1 MIDRKKFDK
10 LVKEYQNYFTNHK
23 GENGE
28 SYWEEEEFKWRGI
41 KTFQDN
47 WDLDAQDLSDMI
59 KRSLNGVSHMMV
71 SQARFPEGMIEGF
84 AEREPETVRAM
95 FKDLFDESK
104 DIVERFHSFKQKSAE
119 LLERVGNGAKNH
131 FQDERTIALYLWLR
145 YPDKYYVYQYTQAR
159 NLSVALGSDHSIV
172 KGRLD
177 SNIREW
183 LTLYNEVTELM
194 KQKPEVRSWETQ
206 DMTAEHYPDPE
217 YRMLTTDFAYCYT
230 ERILKEQKAEQEWEP
245 KDYDPG
251 ITVAN
256 WVSLLA
262 DKEVYH
268 ESAKTVIERLL
279 DYGGQATCTQLA
291 QKYGDNANTYNV
303 NSIAFAKKVY
313 EKTHCKLAEREDE
326 SIRWWS
332 ILYMGKKADKGDDGV
347 YTWKLRPELT
357 EALKIVNGEEVPD
370 EDTDTTE
377 YTKKDFLE
385 EVFISKAKYDTIC
398 AILSRKKN
406 IILQGAP
413 GVGKT
418 FTAKRLA
425 YSIMG
430 EKDDKR
436 IQFVQF
442 HQNYSYE
449 DFVEGYKP
457 KEDEDGF
464 RLQPGLFKAFC
475 ETAEYE
481 PDKPYFLII
490 DEINRGNLSKIFGEL
505 LMLIEAGYR
514 GQKVKLAYSK
524 QEFSVPE
531 NLYIIGMMNTADRSL
546 AMIDYALRR
555 RFSFIDMEPGFDTDG
570 FKARAKTYNNPAFD
584 ELIEVISGTDGLNAA
599 IAGDP
604 TLGNGFCIGHSYFVL
619 GDGETCSDELL
630 RDIVNYDILP
640 MLQEYW
646 FDDAKKYQEW
656 ADKLHKAVNDGIE

>member
-23 GENGE
+23 GEDGE
-28 SYWEEEEFKWRGI
+28 SYWDEEEFKWRGI

-47 WDLDAQDLSDMI
+47 WDLEAPDLADMI

-84 AEREPETVRAM
+84 AEREPDTVRAM

-104 DIVERFHSFKQKSAE
+104 DIVERFHSFKQKSAD

-159 NLSVALGSDHSIV
+159 NFSIALGSDHRII

-183 LTLYNEVTELM
+183 LALYNEVTELM
-194 KQKPEVRSWETQ
+194 KQKPEVRNWETQ
-206 DMTAEHYPDPE
+206 GMTAEHYPDPE
-217 YRMLTTDFAYCYT
+217 YRMLATDLAYCYT
-230 ERILKEQKAEQEWEP
+230 ERILKGQKAEQEWEP
-245 KDYDPG
+245 KDYNPG

-256 WVSLLA
+256 WISLLA
-262 DKEVYH
+262 NKEVYH
-268 ESAKTVIERLL
+268 ESAKTVIERLV

-332 ILYMGKKADKGDDGV
+332 ILYMGKKADKEDDGV
-347 YTWKLRPELT
+347 YIWKLRPELA

-385 EVFISKAKYDTIC
+385 EVFISEAKYDEMY
-398 AILSRKKN
+398 AVLMRKQN

-418 FTAKRLA
+418 FVAKRLA

-430 EKDDKR
+430 AKNDDH

-449 DFVEGYKP
+449 DFVEGYRPAASGFIRTDGIFKRFCIDAVDAP
-457 KEDEDGF
+457 DEKF
-464 RLQPGLFKAFC
+464 FF
-475 ETAEYE
+475 
-481 PDKPYFLII
+481 II

-505 LMLIEAGYR
+505 LMLIEKDYR
-514 GQKVKLAYSK
+514 GQAATLPYSGRS
-524 QEFSVPE
+524 FTVPK

-555 RFSFIDMEPGFDTDG
+555 RFSFVDMAPGFDTDG
-570 FKARAKTYNNPAFD
+570 FKEYMNSKGSSTMKALV
-584 ELIEVISGTDGLNAA
+584 EEVKQLNVD
-599 IAGDP
+599 IKEK
-604 TLGNGFCIGHSYFVL
+604 LGKGFCIGHSYFVF
-619 GDGETCSDELL
+619 DEPCSDALL
-630 RDIVNYDILP
+630 KNIVNYDILP
-640 MLQEYW
+640 MLAEYW
-646 FDDAKKYQEW
+646 FDDEEQYEMW
-656 ADKLHKAVNDGIE
+656 ASRLNGVFENGSK

>member
-1 MIDRKKFDK
+1 MIDRKKFDN

-47 WDLDAQDLSDMI
+47 WDLDAQNLSDMI
-59 KRSLNGVSHMMV
+59 KHSLYGVSHMMV
-71 SQARFPEGMIEGF
+71 SQARFPEGMIEDF

-95 FKDLFDESK
+95 FKNLFDENK
-104 DIVERFHSFKQKSAE
+104 DIVERFHSFKQKSAD

-159 NLSVALGSDHSIV
+159 NLSIALGSDHRIIE
-172 KGRLD
+172 GRLD

-183 LTLYNEVTELM
+183 LALYNEVTELM

-206 DMTAEHYPDPE
+206 GMTAEHYPDPE
-217 YRMLTTDFAYCYT
+217 YRMLATDLAYCYT

-245 KDYDPG
+245 KDYNPG
-251 ITVAN
+251 ITVEN

-262 DKEVYH
+262 NNEVYH

-313 EKTHCKLAEREDE
+313 EKTRCKLAEREDE

-332 ILYMGKKADKGDDGV
+332 ILYMGKKANKEDDGV
-347 YTWKLRPELT
+347 YIWKLRPELA

-377 YTKKDFLE
+377 YTKKDFLD
-385 EVFISKAKYDTIC
+385 EVFISESKYDEMY
-398 AILSRKKN
+398 AVLMRKQN

-418 FTAKRLA
+418 FAAKRLA

-430 EKDDKR
+430 AKNDDH

-449 DFVEGYKP
+449 DFVEGYRPAASGFVRTDGIFKRFCIDAADAP
-457 KEDEDGF
+457 DEKF
-464 RLQPGLFKAFC
+464 FF
-475 ETAEYE
+475 
-481 PDKPYFLII
+481 II

-505 LMLIEAGYR
+505 LMLIEKDYR
-514 GQKVKLAYSK
+514 GQPVTLPYSGRS
-524 QEFSVPE
+524 FTVPK
-531 NLYIIGMMNTADRSL
+531 NLFIIGMMNTADRSL

-555 RFSFIDMEPGFDTDG
+555 RFSFIDMEPGFDTKG
-570 FKARAKTYNNPAFD
+570 FKEYLSSKGNTTMGALVEKVE
-584 ELIEVISGTDGLNAA
+584 ELNEDIKQ
-599 IAGDP
+599 
-604 TLGNGFCIGHSYFVL
+604 TLGKGFCIGHSYFVF
-619 GDGETCSDELL
+619 DEPCSDTLL
-630 RDIVNYDILP
+630 RSIVKYDILP
-640 MLQEYW
+640 MLAEYW
-646 FDDAKKYQEW
+646 FDDEEQYETW
-656 ADKLHKAVNDGIE
+656 ASRLNGVFNNGSK

>member
-47 WDLDAQDLSDMI
+47 WDLDTQNLSDMI
-59 KRSLNGVSHMMV
+59 KRSLYGVSHMMV
-71 SQARFPEGMIEGF
+71 SQARFPEGMIEDF
-84 AEREPETVRAM
+84 AEREPDTVRAM

-104 DIVERFHSFKQKSAE
+104 DIVERFHSFKQKSAD

-159 NLSVALGSDHSIV
+159 NLSIALGSDHRII

-183 LTLYNEVTELM
+183 LALYNEVTELM
-194 KQKPEVRSWETQ
+194 KQKPEVRNWETQ
-206 DMTAEHYPDPE
+206 GMTAVHYPDPE
-217 YRMLTTDFAYCYT
+217 YRMLATDLAYCYT

-245 KDYDPG
+245 KDYNPG
-251 ITVAN
+251 ITVEN

-262 DKEVYH
+262 NNEVYH

-332 ILYMGKKADKGDDGV
+332 ILYMGKKANKEDDGV
-347 YTWKLRPELT
+347 YIWKLRPELA

-385 EVFISKAKYDTIC
+385 EVFISEAKYDEMY
-398 AILSRKKN
+398 AVLMRKQN

-418 FTAKRLA
+418 FAAKRLA

-430 EKDDKR
+430 AKNDDH

-449 DFVEGYKP
+449 DFVEGYRPAASGFVRTDGIFKRFCIDAADAP
-457 KEDEDGF
+457 DEKF
-464 RLQPGLFKAFC
+464 FF
-475 ETAEYE
+475 
-481 PDKPYFLII
+481 II

-505 LMLIEAGYR
+505 LMLIEKDYR
-514 GQKVKLAYSK
+514 GQAATLPYSGRS
-524 QEFSVPE
+524 FTVPK

-555 RFSFIDMEPGFDTDG
+555 RFSFVDMDPGFDTDG
-570 FKARAKTYNNPAFD
+570 FKEYMNSKGSSTMKALV
-584 ELIEVISGTDGLNAA
+584 EEVKQLNVD
-599 IAGDP
+599 IKEK
-604 TLGNGFCIGHSYFVL
+604 LGKGFCIGHSYFVF
-619 GDGETCSDELL
+619 DEPCSDALL
-630 RDIVNYDILP
+630 RNIVNFDILP
-640 MLQEYW
+640 MLAEYW
-646 FDDAKKYQEW
+646 FDDEEQYEMW
-656 ADKLHKAVNDGIE
+656 ASRLNGVFENGSK

>member
-47 WDLDAQDLSDMI
+47 WDLDTQNLSDMI
-59 KRSLNGVSHMMV
+59 KRSLYGVSHMMV
-71 SQARFPEGMIEGF
+71 SQARFPEGMIEDF
-84 AEREPETVRAM
+84 AEREPDTVRAM

-104 DIVERFHSFKQKSAE
+104 DIVERFHSFKQKSAD

-159 NLSVALGSDHSIV
+159 NLSIALGSDHRII

-183 LTLYNEVTELM
+183 LALYNEVTELM

-206 DMTAEHYPDPE
+206 GMTAEHYPDPE
-217 YRMLTTDFAYCYT
+217 YRMLATDLAYCYT

-245 KDYDPG
+245 KDYNPG
-251 ITVAN
+251 ITVEN

-262 DKEVYH
+262 NNEVYH

-313 EKTHCKLAEREDE
+313 EKTRCKLAEREDE

-332 ILYMGKKADKGDDGV
+332 ILYMGKKANKEDDGV
-347 YTWKLRPELT
+347 YIWKLRPELA

-385 EVFISKAKYDTIC
+385 EVFISESKYDEMY
-398 AILSRKKN
+398 AVLMRKQN

-418 FTAKRLA
+418 FAAKRLA

-430 EKDDKR
+430 AKNDDH

-449 DFVEGYKP
+449 DFVEGYRPAASGFVRTDGIFKRFCIDAADAP
-457 KEDEDGF
+457 DEKF
-464 RLQPGLFKAFC
+464 FF
-475 ETAEYE
+475 
-481 PDKPYFLII
+481 II

-505 LMLIEAGYR
+505 LMLIEKDYR
-514 GQKVKLAYSK
+514 GQPVTLPYSGRS
-524 QEFSVPE
+524 FTVPK
-531 NLYIIGMMNTADRSL
+531 NLFIIGMMNTADRSL

-555 RFSFIDMEPGFDTDG
+555 RFSFIDMEPGFDTKG
-570 FKARAKTYNNPAFD
+570 FKEYLSSKGNTTMGALVEKVE
-584 ELIEVISGTDGLNAA
+584 ELNEDIKQ
-599 IAGDP
+599 
-604 TLGNGFCIGHSYFVL
+604 TLGKGFCIGHSYFVF
-619 GDGETCSDELL
+619 DEPCSDTLL
-630 RDIVNYDILP
+630 RSIVKYDILP
-640 MLQEYW
+640 MLAEYW
-646 FDDAKKYQEW
+646 FDDEEQYETW
-656 ADKLHKAVNDGIE
+656 ASRLNGVFNNGSK

>member
-1 MIDRKKFDK
+1 MIDRKKFDN

-47 WDLDAQDLSDMI
+47 WDLDAQNLSDMI
-59 KRSLNGVSHMMV
+59 KHSLYGVSHMMV
-71 SQARFPEGMIEGF
+71 SQARFPEGMIEDF

-95 FKDLFDESK
+95 FKNLFDENK
-104 DIVERFHSFKQKSAE
+104 DIVERFHSFKQKSAD

-159 NLSVALGSDHSIV
+159 NLSIALGSDHRII

-183 LTLYNEVTELM
+183 LALYNEVTELM

-206 DMTAEHYPDPE
+206 GMTAEHYPDPE
-217 YRMLTTDFAYCYT
+217 YRMLATDLAYCYT

-245 KDYDPG
+245 KDYNPG
-251 ITVAN
+251 ITVEN

-262 DKEVYH
+262 NNEVYH

-313 EKTHCKLAEREDE
+313 EKTRCKLAEREDE

-332 ILYMGKKADKGDDGV
+332 ILYMGKKANKEDDGV
-347 YTWKLRPELT
+347 YIWKLRPELA

-377 YTKKDFLE
+377 YTKKDFLD
-385 EVFISKAKYDTIC
+385 EVFISESKYDEMY
-398 AILSRKKN
+398 AVLMRKQN

-418 FTAKRLA
+418 FAAKRLA

-430 EKDDKR
+430 AKNDDH

-449 DFVEGYKP
+449 DFVEGYRPAASGFVRTDGIFKRFCIDAADAP
-457 KEDEDGF
+457 DEKF
-464 RLQPGLFKAFC
+464 FF
-475 ETAEYE
+475 
-481 PDKPYFLII
+481 II

-505 LMLIEAGYR
+505 LMLIEKDYR
-514 GQKVKLAYSK
+514 GQPVTLPYSGRS
-524 QEFSVPE
+524 FTVPK
-531 NLYIIGMMNTADRSL
+531 NLFIIGMMNTADRSL

-555 RFSFIDMEPGFDTDG
+555 RFSFIDMEPGFDTKG
-570 FKARAKTYNNPAFD
+570 FKEYLSSKGNTTMGALVEKVE
-584 ELIEVISGTDGLNAA
+584 ELNEDIKQ
-599 IAGDP
+599 
-604 TLGNGFCIGHSYFVL
+604 TLGKGFCIGHSYFVF
-619 GDGETCSDELL
+619 DEPCSDTLL
-630 RDIVNYDILP
+630 RSIVKYDILP
-640 MLQEYW
+640 MLAEYW
-646 FDDAKKYQEW
+646 FDDEEQYETW
-656 ADKLHKAVNDGIE
+656 ASRLNGVFNNGSK

>member
-59 KRSLNGVSHMMV
+59 KHSLHGVSHMMV
-71 SQARFPEGMIEGF
+71 SQARFPEGMIEDF
-84 AEREPETVRAM
+84 AEREPDTVRAM

-104 DIVERFHSFKQKSAE
+104 DIVERFHSFKQKSAD

-159 NLSVALGSDHSIV
+159 NLSIALGNDHRII

-183 LTLYNEVTELM
+183 LALYNEVTELM
-194 KQKPEVRSWETQ
+194 KQKPEVRNWETQ
-206 DMTAEHYPDPE
+206 GMTAVHYPDPE
-217 YRMLTTDFAYCYT
+217 YRMLATDLAYCYT

-245 KDYDPG
+245 KDYNPG
-251 ITVAN
+251 ITVEN

-262 DKEVYH
+262 NKEVYH

-326 SIRWWS
+326 SVRWWS
-332 ILYMGKKADKGDDGV
+332 ILYMGKKADKDDDGV
-347 YTWKLRPELT
+347 YIWKLRPELA

-385 EVFISKAKYDTIC
+385 EVFISEAKYDEMY
-398 AILSRKKN
+398 AVLMRKQN

-418 FTAKRLA
+418 FAAKRLA

-430 EKDDKR
+430 AKNDDH

-449 DFVEGYKP
+449 DFVEGYRPAASGFVRTDGIFKRFCIDAADAP
-457 KEDEDGF
+457 DEKF
-464 RLQPGLFKAFC
+464 FF
-475 ETAEYE
+475 
-481 PDKPYFLII
+481 II

-505 LMLIEAGYR
+505 LMLIEKDYR
-514 GQKVKLAYSK
+514 GQAATLPYSGRS
-524 QEFSVPE
+524 FAVPK

-555 RFSFIDMEPGFDTDG
+555 RFSFVDMEPGFDTDG
-570 FKARAKTYNNPAFD
+570 FKEYMSSKGSSTMKALV
-584 ELIEVISGTDGLNAA
+584 EEVKQLNVD
-599 IAGDP
+599 IKEK
-604 TLGNGFCIGHSYFVL
+604 LGKGFCIGHSYFVF
-619 GDGETCSDELL
+619 DEPCSDALL
-630 RDIVNYDILP
+630 KNIVNYDILP
-640 MLQEYW
+640 MLAEYW
-646 FDDAKKYQEW
+646 FDDEEQYDMW
-656 ADKLHKAVNDGIE
+656 ASRLNGVFENGSK

>member
-47 WDLDAQDLSDMI
+47 WDLDTQNLSDMI
-59 KRSLNGVSHMMV
+59 KRSLYGVSHMMV
-71 SQARFPEGMIEGF
+71 SQARFPEGMIEDF
-84 AEREPETVRAM
+84 AEREPDTVRAM

-104 DIVERFHSFKQKSAE
+104 DIVERFHSFKQKSAD

-159 NLSVALGSDHSIV
+159 NLSIALGSDHRII

-183 LTLYNEVTELM
+183 LALYNEVTELM

-206 DMTAEHYPDPE
+206 GMTAEHYPDPE
-217 YRMLTTDFAYCYT
+217 YRMLATDLAYCYT

-245 KDYDPG
+245 KDYNPG
-251 ITVAN
+251 ITVEN

-262 DKEVYH
+262 NNEVYH

-313 EKTHCKLAEREDE
+313 EKTRCKLAEREDE

-332 ILYMGKKADKGDDGV
+332 ILYMGKKANKEDDGV
-347 YTWKLRPELT
+347 YIWKLRPELA

-377 YTKKDFLE
+377 YTKKDFLD
-385 EVFISKAKYDTIC
+385 EVFISESKYDEMY
-398 AILSRKKN
+398 AVLMRKQN

-418 FTAKRLA
+418 FAAKRLA

-430 EKDDKR
+430 AKNDDH

-449 DFVEGYKP
+449 DFVEGYRPAASGFVRTDGIFKRFCIDAADAP
-457 KEDEDGF
+457 DEKF
-464 RLQPGLFKAFC
+464 FF
-475 ETAEYE
+475 
-481 PDKPYFLII
+481 II

-505 LMLIEAGYR
+505 LMLIEKDYR
-514 GQKVKLAYSK
+514 GQPVTLPYSGRS
-524 QEFSVPE
+524 FTVPK
-531 NLYIIGMMNTADRSL
+531 NLFIIGMMNTADRSL

-555 RFSFIDMEPGFDTDG
+555 RFSFIDMEPGFDTKG
-570 FKARAKTYNNPAFD
+570 FKEYLSSKGNTTMGALVEKVE
-584 ELIEVISGTDGLNAA
+584 ELNEDIKQ
-599 IAGDP
+599 
-604 TLGNGFCIGHSYFVL
+604 TLGKGFCIGHSYFVF
-619 GDGETCSDELL
+619 DEPCSDTLL
-630 RDIVNYDILP
+630 RSIVKYDILP
-640 MLQEYW
+640 MLAEYW
-646 FDDAKKYQEW
+646 FDDEEQYETW
-656 ADKLHKAVNDGIE
+656 ASRLNGVFNNGSK

>member
-59 KRSLNGVSHMMV
+59 KHSLHGVSHMMV
-71 SQARFPEGMIEGF
+71 SQARFPEGMIEDF
-84 AEREPETVRAM
+84 AEREPDTVRAM

-104 DIVERFHSFKQKSAE
+104 DIVERFHSFKQKSAD

-159 NLSVALGSDHSIV
+159 NLSIALGNDHRII

-183 LTLYNEVTELM
+183 LALYNEVTELM
-194 KQKPEVRSWETQ
+194 KQKPEVRNWETQ
-206 DMTAEHYPDPE
+206 GMTAVHYPDPE
-217 YRMLTTDFAYCYT
+217 YRMLATDLAYCYT

-245 KDYDPG
+245 KDYNPG
-251 ITVAN
+251 ITVEN

-262 DKEVYH
+262 NKEVYH

-326 SIRWWS
+326 SVRWWS
-332 ILYMGKKADKGDDGV
+332 ILYMGKKADKDDDGV
-347 YTWKLRPELT
+347 YIWKLRPELA
-357 EALKIVNGEEVPD
+357 EALKIVNGEEGPD

-385 EVFISKAKYDTIC
+385 EVFISEAKYDEMY
-398 AILSRKKN
+398 AVLMRKQN

-418 FTAKRLA
+418 FAAKRLA

-430 EKDDKR
+430 AKNDDH

-449 DFVEGYKP
+449 DFVEGYRPAASGFVRTDGIFKRFCIDAADAP
-457 KEDEDGF
+457 DEKF
-464 RLQPGLFKAFC
+464 FF
-475 ETAEYE
+475 
-481 PDKPYFLII
+481 II

-505 LMLIEAGYR
+505 LMLIEKDYR
-514 GQKVKLAYSK
+514 GQAATLPYSGRS
-524 QEFSVPE
+524 FAVPK

-555 RFSFIDMEPGFDTDG
+555 RFSFVDMEPGFDTDG
-570 FKARAKTYNNPAFD
+570 FKEYMSSKGSSTMKALV
-584 ELIEVISGTDGLNAA
+584 EEVKQLNVD
-599 IAGDP
+599 IKEK
-604 TLGNGFCIGHSYFVL
+604 LGKGFCIGHSYFVF
-619 GDGETCSDELL
+619 DEPCSDALL
-630 RDIVNYDILP
+630 KNIVNYDILP
-640 MLQEYW
+640 MLAEYW
-646 FDDAKKYQEW
+646 FDDEEQYDMW
-656 ADKLHKAVNDGIE
+656 ASRLNGVFENGSK

>member
-47 WDLDAQDLSDMI
+47 WDLDTQNLSDMI
-59 KRSLNGVSHMMV
+59 KRSLYGVSHMMV
-71 SQARFPEGMIEGF
+71 SQARFPEGMIEDF
-84 AEREPETVRAM
+84 AEREPDTVRAM

-104 DIVERFHSFKQKSAE
+104 DIVERFHSFKQKSAD

-159 NLSVALGSDHSIV
+159 NLSIALGSDHRII

-183 LTLYNEVTELM
+183 LALYNEVTELM
-194 KQKPEVRSWETQ
+194 KQKPEVRNWETQ
-206 DMTAEHYPDPE
+206 GMTAVHYPDPE
-217 YRMLTTDFAYCYT
+217 YRMLATDLAYCYT
-230 ERILKEQKAEQEWEP
+230 ERILKEQKEEQEWEP
-245 KDYDPG
+245 KDYNPG
-251 ITVAN
+251 ITVEN

-262 DKEVYH
+262 NNEVYH

-332 ILYMGKKADKGDDGV
+332 ILYMGKKANKEDDGV
-347 YTWKLRPELT
+347 YIWKLRPELA

-385 EVFISKAKYDTIC
+385 EVFISEAKYDEMY
-398 AILSRKKN
+398 AVLMRKQN

-418 FTAKRLA
+418 FAAKRLA

-430 EKDDKR
+430 AKNDDH

-449 DFVEGYKP
+449 DFVEGYRPAASGFVRTDGIFKRFCIDAADAP
-457 KEDEDGF
+457 DEKF
-464 RLQPGLFKAFC
+464 FF
-475 ETAEYE
+475 
-481 PDKPYFLII
+481 II

-505 LMLIEAGYR
+505 LMLIEKDYR
-514 GQKVKLAYSK
+514 GQAATLPYSGRS
-524 QEFSVPE
+524 FTVPK

-555 RFSFIDMEPGFDTDG
+555 RFSFVDMKPGFDTDG
-570 FKARAKTYNNPAFD
+570 FKEYMNSKGSSTMKALV
-584 ELIEVISGTDGLNAA
+584 EEVKQLNVD
-599 IAGDP
+599 IKEK
-604 TLGNGFCIGHSYFVL
+604 LGKGFCIGHSYFVF
-619 GDGETCSDELL
+619 DEPCSDALL
-630 RDIVNYDILP
+630 RNIVNFDILP
-640 MLQEYW
+640 MLAEYW
-646 FDDAKKYQEW
+646 FDDEEQYEMW
-656 ADKLHKAVNDGIE
+656 ASRLNGVFENGSK

>member
-10 LVKEYQNYFTNHK
+10 LVKKYQNYFTNHK

-47 WDLDAQDLSDMI
+47 WDLDTQNLSDMI
-59 KRSLNGVSHMMV
+59 KRSLYGVSHMMV
-71 SQARFPEGMIEGF
+71 SQARFPEGMIEDF
-84 AEREPETVRAM
+84 AEREPDTVRAM

-104 DIVERFHSFKQKSAE
+104 DIVERFHSFKQKSAD

-159 NLSVALGSDHSIV
+159 NLSIALGSDHRII

-183 LTLYNEVTELM
+183 LALYNEVTELM
-194 KQKPEVRSWETQ
+194 KQKPEVRNWETQ
-206 DMTAEHYPDPE
+206 GMTAVHYPDPE
-217 YRMLTTDFAYCYT
+217 YRMLATDLAYCYT

-245 KDYDPG
+245 KDYNPG
-251 ITVAN
+251 ITVEN

-262 DKEVYH
+262 NNEVYH

-332 ILYMGKKADKGDDGV
+332 ILYMGKKANKEDDGV
-347 YTWKLRPELT
+347 YIWKLRPELA

-385 EVFISKAKYDTIC
+385 EVFISEAKYDEMY
-398 AILSRKKN
+398 AVLMRKQN

-418 FTAKRLA
+418 FAAKRLA

-430 EKDDKR
+430 QKNEDH
-436 IQFVQF
+436 IEFLQF
-442 HQNYSYE
+442 HQNYAYE

-457 KEDEDGF
+457 AATGFILQDGIFKRFCKEAADAPDEKF
-464 RLQPGLFKAFC
+464 FF
-475 ETAEYE
+475 
-481 PDKPYFLII
+481 II

-505 LMLIEAGYR
+505 LMLIEKDYR
-514 GQKVKLAYSK
+514 GQAATLPYSGRS
-524 QEFSVPE
+524 FTVPK

-555 RFSFIDMEPGFDTDG
+555 RFSFVDMEPGFDTDG
-570 FKARAKTYNNPAFD
+570 FKEY
-584 ELIEVISGTDGLNAA
+584 LNSKSSDTMKALVEE
-599 IAGDP
+599 IKQLNDDIKEK
-604 TLGNGFCIGHSYFVL
+604 LGKGFCIGHSYFVF
-619 GDGETCSDELL
+619 DEPCSDALL
-630 RDIVNYDILP
+630 KSIVNYDILP
-640 MLQEYW
+640 MLAEYW
-646 FDDAKKYQEW
+646 FDDEEQYEMW
-656 ADKLHKAVNDGIE
+656 ASRLNGVFENGSK

>member
-47 WDLDAQDLSDMI
+47 WDLDTQNLSDMI
-59 KRSLNGVSHMMV
+59 KRSLYGVSHMMV
-71 SQARFPEGMIEGF
+71 SQARFPEGMIEDF
-84 AEREPETVRAM
+84 AEREPDTVRAM

-104 DIVERFHSFKQKSAE
+104 DIVERFHSFKQKSAD

-159 NLSVALGSDHSIV
+159 NLSIALGSDHRII

-183 LTLYNEVTELM
+183 LVLYNEVTELM
-194 KQKPEVRSWETQ
+194 KQKPEVRNWETQ
-206 DMTAEHYPDPE
+206 GMTAVHYPDPE
-217 YRMLTTDFAYCYT
+217 YRMLATDLAYCYT

-245 KDYDPG
+245 KDYNPG
-251 ITVAN
+251 ITVEN

-262 DKEVYH
+262 NNEVYH

-332 ILYMGKKADKGDDGV
+332 ILYMGKKANKEDDGV
-347 YTWKLRPELT
+347 YIWKLRPELA

-385 EVFISKAKYDTIC
+385 EVFISEAKYDEMY
-398 AILSRKKN
+398 AVLMRKQN

-418 FTAKRLA
+418 FAAKRLA

-430 EKDDKR
+430 QKNEDH
-436 IQFVQF
+436 IEFLQF
-442 HQNYSYE
+442 HQNYAYE

-457 KEDEDGF
+457 AATGFILQDGIFKRFCKEAADAPDEKF
-464 RLQPGLFKAFC
+464 FF
-475 ETAEYE
+475 
-481 PDKPYFLII
+481 II

-505 LMLIEAGYR
+505 LMLIEKDYR
-514 GQKVKLAYSK
+514 GQAATLPYSGRS
-524 QEFSVPE
+524 FTVPK

-555 RFSFIDMEPGFDTDG
+555 RFSFVDMEPGFDTKG
-570 FKARAKTYNNPAFD
+570 FKEYLSSKGNTTMGALVEKVE
-584 ELIEVISGTDGLNAA
+584 ELNEDIKQ
-599 IAGDP
+599 
-604 TLGNGFCIGHSYFVL
+604 TLGKGFCIGHSYFVF
-619 GDGETCSDELL
+619 DEPCSDTLL
-630 RDIVNYDILP
+630 RSIVKYDILP
-640 MLQEYW
+640 MLAEYW
-646 FDDAKKYQEW
+646 FDDEEQYETW
-656 ADKLHKAVNDGIE
+656 ASRLNGVFNNGSK

>member
-47 WDLDAQDLSDMI
+47 WDIEAQDLSDMI
-59 KRSLNGVSHMMV
+59 KRSLSGVSHMMV
-71 SQARFPEGMIEGF
+71 SQARFPEVMIEDF
-84 AEREPETVRAM
+84 AEREPDTVRVM

-104 DIVERFHSFKQKSAE
+104 DIIERFHSFKQKSAD

-131 FQDERTIALYLWLR
+131 FQDERTIALYLWLA
-145 YPDKYYVYQYTQAR
+145 YPEKYYVYQYTQAR
-159 NLSVALGSDHSIV
+159 NLSIALGSDHRII

-183 LTLYNEVTELM
+183 LALYNEVTELM

-206 DMTAEHYPDPE
+206 GMTAEHYSDPE
-217 YRMLTTDFAYCYT
+217 YRMLATDLAYCYT

-245 KDYDPG
+245 KDYNPG

-268 ESAKTVIERLL
+268 ESAKTVIERLV

-332 ILYMGKKADKGDDGV
+332 ILYMGKKADKEDDGV
-347 YTWKLRPELT
+347 YIWKLRPELA

-385 EVFISKAKYDTIC
+385 EVFISEAKYDELY
-398 AILSRKKN
+398 AVLMRKQN

-418 FTAKRLA
+418 FAAKRLA

-430 EKDDKR
+430 QKNEDH
-436 IQFVQF
+436 IEFLQF
-442 HQNYSYE
+442 HQNYAYE

-457 KEDEDGF
+457 AATGFILQDGIFKRFCKEAADAPDEKF
-464 RLQPGLFKAFC
+464 FF
-475 ETAEYE
+475 
-481 PDKPYFLII
+481 II

-505 LMLIEAGYR
+505 LMLIEKDYR
-514 GQKVKLAYSK
+514 GQAAMLPYSGRS
-524 QEFSVPE
+524 FTVPK

-555 RFSFIDMEPGFDTDG
+555 RFSFVDMEPGFDTKG
-570 FKARAKTYNNPAFD
+570 FKEYLSSKGNTTMGALVEKVE
-584 ELIEVISGTDGLNAA
+584 ELNEDIKQ
-599 IAGDP
+599 
-604 TLGNGFCIGHSYFVL
+604 TLGKGFCIGHSYFVF
-619 GDGETCSDELL
+619 DEPCSDTLL
-630 RDIVNYDILP
+630 RSIVKYDILP
-640 MLQEYW
+640 MLAEYW
-646 FDDAKKYQEW
+646 FDDEEQYETW
-656 ADKLHKAVNDGIE
+656 ASRLNGVFNNGSK

>member
-10 LVKEYQNYFTNHK
+10 LVKKYQNYFTNHK

-47 WDLDAQDLSDMI
+47 WDLDTQNLSDMI
-59 KRSLNGVSHMMV
+59 KRSLYGVSHMMV
-71 SQARFPEGMIEGF
+71 SQARFPEGMIEDF
-84 AEREPETVRAM
+84 AEREPDTVRAM

-104 DIVERFHSFKQKSAE
+104 DIVERFHSFKQKSAD

-159 NLSVALGSDHSIV
+159 NLSIALGSDHRII

-183 LTLYNEVTELM
+183 LALYNEVTELM
-194 KQKPEVRSWETQ
+194 KQKPVVRNWETQ
-206 DMTAEHYPDPE
+206 GMTAVYYPDPE
-217 YRMLTTDFAYCYT
+217 YRMLATDLAYCYT

-245 KDYDPG
+245 KDYNPG

-268 ESAKTVIERLL
+268 ESAKTVIERLV

-332 ILYMGKKADKGDDGV
+332 ILYMGKKADKEDDGV
-347 YTWKLRPELT
+347 YIWKLRPELT

-385 EVFISKAKYDTIC
+385 EVFISEAKYDELY
-398 AILSRKKN
+398 AVLMRKQN
-406 IILQGAP
+406 IILQGSP

-418 FTAKRLA
+418 FAAKRLA

-430 EKDDKR
+430 AKNDDH

-449 DFVEGYKP
+449 DFVEGYRPAASGFVRTDGIFKRFCIDAADAP
-457 KEDEDGF
+457 DEKF
-464 RLQPGLFKAFC
+464 FF
-475 ETAEYE
+475 
-481 PDKPYFLII
+481 II

-505 LMLIEAGYR
+505 LMLIEKDYR
-514 GQKVKLAYSK
+514 GQAATLPYSGRS
-524 QEFSVPE
+524 FTVPK

-546 AMIDYALRR
+546 AMIDFALRR
-555 RFSFIDMEPGFDTDG
+555 RFSFVDMEPGFDTDG
-570 FKARAKTYNNPAFD
+570 FKEYMNSKGSSTMKALV
-584 ELIEVISGTDGLNAA
+584 EEVKQLNVD
-599 IAGDP
+599 IKEK
-604 TLGNGFCIGHSYFVL
+604 LGKGFCIGHSYFVF
-619 GDGETCSDELL
+619 DEPCSDALL
-630 RDIVNYDILP
+630 KNIVNYDILP
-640 MLQEYW
+640 MLAEYW
-646 FDDAKKYQEW
+646 FDDEEQYEMW
-656 ADKLHKAVNDGIE
+656 ASRLNGVFENGSK

>member
-47 WDLDAQDLSDMI
+47 WDIEAQDLSDMI
-59 KRSLNGVSHMMV
+59 KRSLSGVSHMMV
-71 SQARFPEGMIEGF
+71 SQARFPEGMIEDF
-84 AEREPETVRAM
+84 AEREPDTVRVM

-104 DIVERFHSFKQKSAE
+104 DIIERFHSFKQKSAD

-131 FQDERTIALYLWLR
+131 FQDERTIALYLWLA
-145 YPDKYYVYQYTQAR
+145 YPEKYYVYQYTQAR
-159 NLSVALGSDHSIV
+159 NLSIALGSDHRII

-183 LTLYNEVTELM
+183 LALYNEVTELM

-206 DMTAEHYPDPE
+206 GMTAEHYSDPE
-217 YRMLTTDFAYCYT
+217 YRMLATDLAYCYT

-245 KDYDPG
+245 KDYNPG

-268 ESAKTVIERLL
+268 ESAKTVIERLV

-332 ILYMGKKADKGDDGV
+332 ILYMGKKADKEDDGV
-347 YTWKLRPELT
+347 YIWKLRPELA

-385 EVFISKAKYDTIC
+385 EVFISEAKYDELY
-398 AILSRKKN
+398 AVLMRKQN

-418 FTAKRLA
+418 FAAKRLA

-430 EKDDKR
+430 QKNEDH
-436 IQFVQF
+436 IEFLQF
-442 HQNYSYE
+442 HQNYGYE

-457 KEDEDGF
+457 AATGFILQDGIFKRFCKEAADAPDEKF
-464 RLQPGLFKAFC
+464 FF
-475 ETAEYE
+475 
-481 PDKPYFLII
+481 II

-505 LMLIEAGYR
+505 LMLIEKDYR
-514 GQKVKLAYSK
+514 GQAAMLPYSGRS
-524 QEFSVPE
+524 FTVPK

-555 RFSFIDMEPGFDTDG
+555 RFSFVDMEPGFDTKG
-570 FKARAKTYNNPAFD
+570 FKEYLSSKGNTTMGALVEKVE
-584 ELIEVISGTDGLNAA
+584 ELNEDIKQ
-599 IAGDP
+599 
-604 TLGNGFCIGHSYFVL
+604 TLGKGFCIGHSYFVF
-619 GDGETCSDELL
+619 DEPCSDTLL
-630 RDIVNYDILP
+630 RSIVKYDILP
-640 MLQEYW
+640 MLAEYW
-646 FDDAKKYQEW
+646 FDDEEQYETW
-656 ADKLHKAVNDGIE
+656 ASRLNGVFNNGSK

>member
-47 WDLDAQDLSDMI
+47 WDLDTQNLSDMI
-59 KRSLNGVSHMMV
+59 KRSLYGVSHMMV
-71 SQARFPEGMIEGF
+71 SQARFPEGMIEDF
-84 AEREPETVRAM
+84 AEREPDTVRAM

-104 DIVERFHSFKQKSAE
+104 DIVERFHSFKQKSAD

-159 NLSVALGSDHSIV
+159 NLSIALGSDHRII

-183 LTLYNEVTELM
+183 LALYNEVTELM
-194 KQKPEVRSWETQ
+194 KQKPEVRNWETQ
-206 DMTAEHYPDPE
+206 GMTAVHYPDPE
-217 YRMLTTDFAYCYT
+217 YRMLATDLAYCYT

-245 KDYDPG
+245 KDYNPG
-251 ITVAN
+251 ITVEN

-262 DKEVYH
+262 NNEVYH

-332 ILYMGKKADKGDDGV
+332 ILYMGKKANKEDDGV
-347 YTWKLRPELT
+347 YIWKLRPELA

-377 YTKKDFLE
+377 YTKKDFLD
-385 EVFISKAKYDTIC
+385 EVFISEAKYDEMY
-398 AILSRKKN
+398 AVLMRKQN

-418 FTAKRLA
+418 FAAKRLA

-430 EKDDKR
+430 AKNDDH

-449 DFVEGYKP
+449 DFVEGYRPAASGFVRTDGIFKRFCIDAADAP
-457 KEDEDGF
+457 DEKF
-464 RLQPGLFKAFC
+464 FF
-475 ETAEYE
+475 
-481 PDKPYFLII
+481 II

-505 LMLIEAGYR
+505 LMLIEKDYR
-514 GQKVKLAYSK
+514 GQAATLPYSGRS
-524 QEFSVPE
+524 FTVPK
-531 NLYIIGMMNTADRSL
+531 NLYLIGMMNTADRSL

-555 RFSFIDMEPGFDTDG
+555 RFSFVDMKPGFDTDG
-570 FKARAKTYNNPAFD
+570 FKEYMSSKGSSTMKALV
-584 ELIEVISGTDGLNAA
+584 EEVKQLNVD
-599 IAGDP
+599 IKEK
-604 TLGNGFCIGHSYFVL
+604 LGKGFCIGHSYFVF
-619 GDGETCSDELL
+619 DEPCSDELL
-630 RDIVNYDILP
+630 KNIVNYDILP
-640 MLQEYW
+640 MLAEYW
-646 FDDAKKYQEW
+646 FDDEEQYEMW
-656 ADKLHKAVNDGIE
+656 ASRLNGVFENGSK

>member
-47 WDLDAQDLSDMI
+47 WDLDTQNLSDMI
-59 KRSLNGVSHMMV
+59 KRSLYGVSHMMV
-71 SQARFPEGMIEGF
+71 SQARFPEGMIEDF
-84 AEREPETVRAM
+84 AEREPDTVRAM

-104 DIVERFHSFKQKSAE
+104 DIVERFHSFKQKSAD

-159 NLSVALGSDHSIV
+159 NLSIVLGSDHRII

-183 LTLYNEVTELM
+183 LALYNEVTELM
-194 KQKPEVRSWETQ
+194 KQKPEVRNWETQ
-206 DMTAEHYPDPE
+206 GMTAVHYPDPE
-217 YRMLTTDFAYCYT
+217 YRMLATDLAYCYT

-245 KDYDPG
+245 KDYNPG
-251 ITVAN
+251 ITVEN

-262 DKEVYH
+262 NNEVYH

-332 ILYMGKKADKGDDGV
+332 ILYMGKKANKEDDGV
-347 YTWKLRPELT
+347 YIWKLRPELA

-385 EVFISKAKYDTIC
+385 EVFISEAKYDEMY
-398 AILSRKKN
+398 AVLMRKQN

-418 FTAKRLA
+418 FAAKRLA

-430 EKDDKR
+430 AKNDDH

-449 DFVEGYKP
+449 DFVEGYRPAASGFVRTDGIFKRFCIDAADAP
-457 KEDEDGF
+457 DEKF
-464 RLQPGLFKAFC
+464 FF
-475 ETAEYE
+475 
-481 PDKPYFLII
+481 II

-505 LMLIEAGYR
+505 LMLIEKDYR
-514 GQKVKLAYSK
+514 GQAATLPYSGRS
-524 QEFSVPE
+524 FTVPK

-555 RFSFIDMEPGFDTDG
+555 RFSFVDMKPGFDTDG
-570 FKARAKTYNNPAFD
+570 FKEYMNSKGSSTMKALV
-584 ELIEVISGTDGLNAA
+584 EEVKQLNVD
-599 IAGDP
+599 IKEK
-604 TLGNGFCIGHSYFVL
+604 LGKGFCIGHSYFVF
-619 GDGETCSDELL
+619 DEPCSDALL
-630 RDIVNYDILP
+630 RNIVNFDILP
-640 MLQEYW
+640 MLAEYW
-646 FDDAKKYQEW
+646 FDDEEQYEMW
-656 ADKLHKAVNDGIE
+656 ASRLNGVFENGSK

>member
-59 KRSLNGVSHMMV
+59 KRSLYGVSHMMV
-71 SQARFPEGMIEGF
+71 SQARFPEGMIEDF

-95 FKDLFDESK
+95 FKNLFDESK
-104 DIVERFHSFKQKSAE
+104 DIVERFHSFKQKSAD

-159 NLSVALGSDHSIV
+159 NLSIALGSDHRII

-183 LTLYNEVTELM
+183 LALYNEVTELM

-206 DMTAEHYPDPE
+206 GMTAEHYPDPE
-217 YRMLTTDFAYCYT
+217 YRMLATDLAYCYT

-245 KDYDPG
+245 IDYNPG
-251 ITVAN
+251 ITVEN

-262 DKEVYH
+262 NNEVYH

-332 ILYMGKKADKGDDGV
+332 ILYMGKKANKEDDGV
-347 YTWKLRPELT
+347 YIWKLRPELA

-377 YTKKDFLE
+377 YTKKDFLD
-385 EVFISKAKYDTIC
+385 EVFISEAKYDEMY
-398 AILSRKKN
+398 AVLMRKQN

-418 FTAKRLA
+418 FAAKRLA

-430 EKDDKR
+430 AKNDDH

-449 DFVEGYKP
+449 DFVEGYRPAASGFVRTDGIFKRFCIDAADAP
-457 KEDEDGF
+457 DEKF
-464 RLQPGLFKAFC
+464 FF
-475 ETAEYE
+475 
-481 PDKPYFLII
+481 II

-505 LMLIEAGYR
+505 LMLIEKDYR
-514 GQKVKLAYSK
+514 GQAATLPYSGR
-524 QEFSVPE
+524 FFTVPK

-570 FKARAKTYNNPAFD
+570 FNEYMSSKGSSTMKALV
-584 ELIEVISGTDGLNAA
+584 EEVKQLNVD
-599 IAGDP
+599 IKEK
-604 TLGNGFCIGHSYFVL
+604 LGKGFCIGHSYFVF
-619 GDGETCSDELL
+619 DEPCSDALL
-630 RDIVNYDILP
+630 KNIVNYDILP
-640 MLQEYW
+640 MLAEYW
-646 FDDAKKYQEW
+646 FDDEEQYEMW
-656 ADKLHKAVNDGIE
+656 ASRLNGVFENGSK

>member
-47 WDLDAQDLSDMI
+47 WDIEAEDLSDMI

-84 AEREPETVRAM
+84 AEQEPDTVRAM

-104 DIVERFHSFKQKSAE
+104 DIVERFHSFKQKSAD

-159 NLSVALGSDHSIV
+159 NLSIALGSDHRII

-183 LTLYNEVTELM
+183 MALYNEVTELM
-194 KQKPEVRSWETQ
+194 KQKLEVRNWETQ
-206 DMTAEHYPDPE
+206 GMTAVHYPDPE
-217 YRMLTTDFAYCYT
+217 YRMLATDLAYCYT

-245 KDYDPG
+245 KDYTPG

-268 ESAKTVIERLL
+268 ESAKTVIERLV

-326 SIRWWS
+326 SVRWWS
-332 ILYMGKKADKGDDGV
+332 ILYMGKKADKDDEGV
-347 YTWKLRPELT
+347 YIWKLRPELA

-385 EVFISKAKYDTIC
+385 EVFISEAKYDEMY
-398 AILSRKKN
+398 AVLMRKQN

-418 FTAKRLA
+418 FAAKRLA

-430 EKDDKR
+430 AKNDDH

-449 DFVEGYKP
+449 DFVEGYRPAASGFVRTDGIFKRFCKDAADAP
-457 KEDEDGF
+457 DEKF
-464 RLQPGLFKAFC
+464 FF
-475 ETAEYE
+475 
-481 PDKPYFLII
+481 II

-505 LMLIEAGYR
+505 LMLIEKDYR
-514 GQKVKLAYSK
+514 GQAATLPYSGRS
-524 QEFSVPE
+524 FTVPK

-570 FKARAKTYNNPAFD
+570 FKEYMSSKGSSTMKALV
-584 ELIEVISGTDGLNAA
+584 EEVKQLNVD
-599 IAGDP
+599 IKEK
-604 TLGNGFCIGHSYFVL
+604 LGKGFCIGHSYFVF
-619 GDGETCSDELL
+619 DEPCSDELL
-630 RDIVNYDILP
+630 KNIVNYDILP
-640 MLQEYW
+640 MLAEYW
-646 FDDAKKYQEW
+646 FDDEEPYEMW
-656 ADKLHKAVNDGIE
+656 ASRLNGVFENGSK

>member
-1 MIDRKKFDK
+1 MIDRKKFDN
-10 LVKEYQNYFTNHK
+10 LVKAYQNYFTNHK
-23 GENGE
+23 GKNGE

-47 WDLDAQDLSDMI
+47 WDLDAQNLSDMI
-59 KRSLNGVSHMMV
+59 KHSLYDVSHMMV
-71 SQARFPEGMIEGF
+71 SQARFPEGMIEDF
-84 AEREPETVRAM
+84 AEREPDTVRVM

-104 DIVERFHSFKQKSAE
+104 DIIERFHSFKQKSAD
-119 LLERVGNGAKNH
+119 LLQRVGNGAKNH
-131 FQDERTIALYLWLR
+131 FQDERTIALYLWLA
-145 YPDKYYVYQYTQAR
+145 YPEKYYVYQYTQAR
-159 NLSVALGSDHSIV
+159 NLSIALGSDHRII

-183 LTLYNEVTELM
+183 LALYNEVTELM

-206 DMTAEHYPDPE
+206 GMTAEHYSDPE
-217 YRMLTTDFAYCYT
+217 YRMLATDLAYCYT

-245 KDYDPG
+245 KDYNPG

-268 ESAKTVIERLL
+268 ESAKTVIERLV

-332 ILYMGKKADKGDDGV
+332 ILYMGKKADKEDDGV
-347 YTWKLRPELT
+347 YIWKLRPELA

-385 EVFISKAKYDTIC
+385 EVFISEAKYDEMY
-398 AILSRKKN
+398 AVLMRKQN

-418 FTAKRLA
+418 FAAKRLA

-430 EKDDKR
+430 QKNEDH
-436 IQFVQF
+436 IEFLQF
-442 HQNYSYE
+442 HQNYTYE

-457 KEDEDGF
+457 AATGFILQDGIFKRFCKEAADAPDEKF
-464 RLQPGLFKAFC
+464 FF
-475 ETAEYE
+475 
-481 PDKPYFLII
+481 II

-505 LMLIEAGYR
+505 LMLIEKDYR
-514 GQKVKLAYSK
+514 GQAATLPYSGRS
-524 QEFSVPE
+524 FTVPK

-555 RFSFIDMEPGFDTDG
+555 RFSFVDIEPGFDTKG
-570 FKARAKTYNNPAFD
+570 FKEYLSSKGNTTMGALVEKVE
-584 ELIEVISGTDGLNAA
+584 ELNEDIKQ
-599 IAGDP
+599 
-604 TLGNGFCIGHSYFVL
+604 TLGKGFCIGHSYFVF
-619 GDGETCSDELL
+619 DEPCSDTLL
-630 RDIVNYDILP
+630 RSIVKYDILP
-640 MLQEYW
+640 MLAEYW
-646 FDDAKKYQEW
+646 FDDEEQYETW
-656 ADKLHKAVNDGIE
+656 ASRLNGVFNNGSK

>member
-47 WDLDAQDLSDMI
+47 WDLDTQNLSDMI
-59 KRSLNGVSHMMV
+59 KRSLYGVSHMMV
-71 SQARFPEGMIEGF
+71 SQARFPEGMIEDF
-84 AEREPETVRAM
+84 AEREPDTVRAM

-104 DIVERFHSFKQKSAE
+104 DIVERFHSFKQKSAD

-159 NLSVALGSDHSIV
+159 NLSIALGSDHRII

-183 LTLYNEVTELM
+183 LALYNEVTELM
-194 KQKPEVRSWETQ
+194 KQKPVVRNWETQ
-206 DMTAEHYPDPE
+206 GMTAVHYPDPE
-217 YRMLTTDFAYCYT
+217 YRMLATDLAYCYT

-245 KDYDPG
+245 KDYNPG
-251 ITVAN
+251 ITVEN

-262 DKEVYH
+262 NNEVYH

-332 ILYMGKKADKGDDGV
+332 ILYMGKKADKEDDGV
-347 YTWKLRPELT
+347 YIWKLRPELA

-385 EVFISKAKYDTIC
+385 EVFISEAKYDELY
-398 AILSRKKN
+398 AVLMRKQN

-418 FTAKRLA
+418 FAAKRLA

-430 EKDDKR
+430 AKNDDH

-449 DFVEGYKP
+449 DFVEGYRPAASGFVRTDGIFKRFCIDAADAP
-457 KEDEDGF
+457 DEKF
-464 RLQPGLFKAFC
+464 FF
-475 ETAEYE
+475 
-481 PDKPYFLII
+481 II

-505 LMLIEAGYR
+505 LMLIEKDYR
-514 GQKVKLAYSK
+514 GQAATLPYSGRS
-524 QEFSVPE
+524 FTVPK

-555 RFSFIDMEPGFDTDG
+555 RFSFVDMEPGFDTDG
-570 FKARAKTYNNPAFD
+570 FKEYMNSKGSSTMKALV
-584 ELIEVISGTDGLNAA
+584 EEVKQLNVD
-599 IAGDP
+599 IKEK
-604 TLGNGFCIGHSYFVL
+604 LGKGFCIGHSYFVF
-619 GDGETCSDELL
+619 DEPCSDALL
-630 RDIVNYDILP
+630 KNIVNYDILP
-640 MLQEYW
+640 MLAEYW
-646 FDDAKKYQEW
+646 FDDEEQYEMW
-656 ADKLHKAVNDGIE
+656 ASRLNGVFENGSK

>member
-47 WDLDAQDLSDMI
+47 WDLDTQNLSDMI
-59 KRSLNGVSHMMV
+59 KRSLYGVSHMMV
-71 SQARFPEGMIEGF
+71 SQARFPEGMIEDF
-84 AEREPETVRAM
+84 AEREPDTVRAM

-104 DIVERFHSFKQKSAE
+104 DIVERFHSFKQKSAD

-159 NLSVALGSDHSIV
+159 NLSIALGSDHRII

-183 LTLYNEVTELM
+183 LALYNEVTELM
-194 KQKPEVRSWETQ
+194 KQKPEVRNWETQ
-206 DMTAEHYPDPE
+206 GMTAVHYPDPE
-217 YRMLTTDFAYCYT
+217 YRMLATDLAYCYT

-245 KDYDPG
+245 KDYNPG
-251 ITVAN
+251 ITVEN

-262 DKEVYH
+262 NNEVYH

-332 ILYMGKKADKGDDGV
+332 ILYMGKKANKEDDGV
-347 YTWKLRPELT
+347 YIWKLRPELA

-385 EVFISKAKYDTIC
+385 EVFISEAKYDEMY
-398 AILSRKKN
+398 AVLMRKQN

-418 FTAKRLA
+418 FAAKRLA

-430 EKDDKR
+430 AKNDDH

-449 DFVEGYKP
+449 DFVEGYRPAASGFVRTDGIFKRFCIDAADAP
-457 KEDEDGF
+457 DEKF
-464 RLQPGLFKAFC
+464 FF
-475 ETAEYE
+475 
-481 PDKPYFLII
+481 II

-505 LMLIEAGYR
+505 LMLIEKDYR
-514 GQKVKLAYSK
+514 GQAATLPYSGRS
-524 QEFSVPE
+524 FTVPK

-555 RFSFIDMEPGFDTDG
+555 RFSFVDMKPGFDTDG
-570 FKARAKTYNNPAFD
+570 FKEYMNSKGSSTMKALG
-584 ELIEVISGTDGLNAA
+584 EEVKQLNVD
-599 IAGDP
+599 IKEK
-604 TLGNGFCIGHSYFVL
+604 LGKGFCIGHSYFVF
-619 GDGETCSDELL
+619 DEPCSDALL
-630 RDIVNYDILP
+630 RNIVNFDILP
-640 MLQEYW
+640 MLAEYW
-646 FDDAKKYQEW
+646 FDDEEQYEMW
-656 ADKLHKAVNDGIE
+656 ASRLNGVFENGSK

>member
-47 WDLDAQDLSDMI
+47 WDIEAQDLSDMI
-59 KRSLNGVSHMMV
+59 KRSLSGVSHMMV
-71 SQARFPEGMIEGF
+71 SQARFPEGMIEDF
-84 AEREPETVRAM
+84 AEREPDTVRVM

-104 DIVERFHSFKQKSAE
+104 DIIERFHSFKQKSAD

-131 FQDERTIALYLWLR
+131 FQDERTIALYLWLA
-145 YPDKYYVYQYTQAR
+145 YPEKYYVYQYTQAR
-159 NLSVALGSDHSIV
+159 NLSIALGSDHRII

-183 LTLYNEVTELM
+183 LALYNEVTELM

-206 DMTAEHYPDPE
+206 GMTAEHYSDPE
-217 YRMLTTDFAYCYT
+217 YRMLATDLAYCYT

-245 KDYDPG
+245 KDYNPG

-268 ESAKTVIERLL
+268 ESAKTVIKRLV

-332 ILYMGKKADKGDDGV
+332 ILYMGKKADKEDDGV
-347 YTWKLRPELT
+347 YIWKLRPELA

-385 EVFISKAKYDTIC
+385 EVFISEAKYDELY
-398 AILSRKKN
+398 AVLMRKQN

-418 FTAKRLA
+418 FAAKRLA

-430 EKDDKR
+430 QKNEDH
-436 IQFVQF
+436 IEFLQF
-442 HQNYSYE
+442 HQNYAYE

-457 KEDEDGF
+457 AATGFILQDGIFKRFCKEAADAPDEKF
-464 RLQPGLFKAFC
+464 FF
-475 ETAEYE
+475 
-481 PDKPYFLII
+481 II

-505 LMLIEAGYR
+505 LMLIEKDYR
-514 GQKVKLAYSK
+514 GQAAMLPYSGRS
-524 QEFSVPE
+524 FTVPK

-555 RFSFIDMEPGFDTDG
+555 RFSFVDMEPGFDTKG
-570 FKARAKTYNNPAFD
+570 FKEYLSSKGNTTMGALVEKVE
-584 ELIEVISGTDGLNAA
+584 ELNEDIKQ
-599 IAGDP
+599 
-604 TLGNGFCIGHSYFVL
+604 TLGKGFCIGHSYFVF
-619 GDGETCSDELL
+619 DEPCSDTLL
-630 RDIVNYDILP
+630 RSIVKYDILP
-640 MLQEYW
+640 MLAEYW
-646 FDDAKKYQEW
+646 FDDEEQYETW
-656 ADKLHKAVNDGIE
+656 ASRLNGVFNNGSK

>member
-47 WDLDAQDLSDMI
+47 WDIEAEDLSDMI

-84 AEREPETVRAM
+84 AEQEPDTVRAM

-104 DIVERFHSFKQKSAE
+104 DIVERFHSFKQKSAD

-145 YPDKYYVYQYTQAR
+145 YPDKYYVYQYTQVR
-159 NLSVALGSDHSIV
+159 NLSIALGSDLRII

-183 LTLYNEVTELM
+183 LALYNEVTELM
-194 KQKPEVRSWETQ
+194 KQKPEVRNWETQ
-206 DMTAEHYPDPE
+206 GMTAVHYPDPE
-217 YRMLTTDFAYCYT
+217 YRMLATDLAYCYT

-245 KDYDPG
+245 KDYTPG

-268 ESAKTVIERLL
+268 ESAKTVIERLV

-332 ILYMGKKADKGDDGV
+332 ILYMGKKADKEDDGV
-347 YTWKLRPELT
+347 YIWKLRPELA

-370 EDTDTTE
+370 EDTETTE

-385 EVFISKAKYDTIC
+385 EVFISEAKYDEMY
-398 AILSRKKN
+398 AVLMRKQN

-418 FTAKRLA
+418 FAAKRLA

-430 EKDDKR
+430 AKNDDH

-449 DFVEGYKP
+449 DFVEGYRPAASGFVRTDGIFKRFCIDAADAP
-457 KEDEDGF
+457 DEKF
-464 RLQPGLFKAFC
+464 FF
-475 ETAEYE
+475 
-481 PDKPYFLII
+481 II

-505 LMLIEAGYR
+505 LMLIEKDYR
-514 GQKVKLAYSK
+514 GQAATLPYSGRS
-524 QEFSVPE
+524 FTVPK

-570 FKARAKTYNNPAFD
+570 FKEYMSSKGSSTMKALV
-584 ELIEVISGTDGLNAA
+584 EEVKQLNVD
-599 IAGDP
+599 IKEK
-604 TLGNGFCIGHSYFVL
+604 LGKGFCIGHSYFVF
-619 GDGETCSDELL
+619 DEPCSDALL
-630 RDIVNYDILP
+630 RSIVNFDILP
-640 MLQEYW
+640 MLAEYW
-646 FDDAKKYQEW
+646 FDDEEQYEMW
-656 ADKLHKAVNDGIE
+656 ASRLNGVFENGSK

>member
-47 WDLDAQDLSDMI
+47 WDIEAQDLSDMI
-59 KRSLNGVSHMMV
+59 KRSLSGVSHMMV
-71 SQARFPEGMIEGF
+71 SQARFPEGMIEDF
-84 AEREPETVRAM
+84 AEREPDTVRVM

-104 DIVERFHSFKQKSAE
+104 DIIERFHSFKQKSAD

-131 FQDERTIALYLWLR
+131 FQDERTIALYLWLA
-145 YPDKYYVYQYTQAR
+145 YPEKYYVYQYTQAR
-159 NLSVALGSDHSIV
+159 NLSIALGSDHRII

-183 LTLYNEVTELM
+183 LALYNEVTELM

-206 DMTAEHYPDPE
+206 GMTAEHYSDPE
-217 YRMLTTDFAYCYT
+217 YRMLATDLAYCYT

-245 KDYDPG
+245 KDYNPG

-262 DKEVYH
+262 NNEVYH

-332 ILYMGKKADKGDDGV
+332 ILYMGKKANKEDDGV
-347 YTWKLRPELT
+347 YIWKLRPELA

-385 EVFISKAKYDTIC
+385 EVFISEAKYDEMY
-398 AILSRKKN
+398 AVLMRKQN

-418 FTAKRLA
+418 FVAKRLA

-430 EKDDKR
+430 AKNDDH

-449 DFVEGYKP
+449 DFVEGYRPAASGFVRTDGIFKRFCIDAADAP
-457 KEDEDGF
+457 DEKF
-464 RLQPGLFKAFC
+464 FF
-475 ETAEYE
+475 
-481 PDKPYFLII
+481 II

-505 LMLIEAGYR
+505 LMLIEKDYR
-514 GQKVKLAYSK
+514 GQAATLPYSGRS
-524 QEFSVPE
+524 FTVPK

-555 RFSFIDMEPGFDTDG
+555 RFSFVDMEPGFDTDG
-570 FKARAKTYNNPAFD
+570 FKEYMSSKGSSTMKALV
-584 ELIEVISGTDGLNAA
+584 EEVKQLNVD
-599 IAGDP
+599 IKEK
-604 TLGNGFCIGHSYFVL
+604 LGKGFCIGHSYFVF
-619 GDGETCSDELL
+619 DEPCSDALL
-630 RDIVNYDILP
+630 RNIVNFDILP
-640 MLQEYW
+640 MLAEYW
-646 FDDAKKYQEW
+646 FDDEEQYEAW
-656 ADKLHKAVNDGIE
+656 ASRLNGVFENGSK

>member
-47 WDLDAQDLSDMI
+47 WDIEAQDLSDMI
-59 KRSLNGVSHMMV
+59 KRSLSGVSHMMV
-71 SQARFPEGMIEGF
+71 SQARFPEGMIEDF
-84 AEREPETVRAM
+84 AEREPDTVRVM

-104 DIVERFHSFKQKSAE
+104 DIIERFHSFKQKSAD

-131 FQDERTIALYLWLR
+131 FQDERTIALYLWLA
-145 YPDKYYVYQYTQAR
+145 YPEKYYVYQYTQAR
-159 NLSVALGSDHSIV
+159 NLSIALGSDHRII

-183 LTLYNEVTELM
+183 LALYNEVTELM

-206 DMTAEHYPDPE
+206 GMTAEHYSDPE
-217 YRMLTTDFAYCYT
+217 YRMLATDLAYCYT

-245 KDYDPG
+245 KDYNPG

-268 ESAKTVIERLL
+268 ESAKTVIERLV

-332 ILYMGKKADKGDDGV
+332 ILYMGKKADKEDDGV
-347 YTWKLRPELT
+347 YIWKLRPELA

-385 EVFISKAKYDTIC
+385 EVFISEAKYDELY
-398 AILSRKKN
+398 AVLMRKQN

-418 FTAKRLA
+418 FAAKRLA

-430 EKDDKR
+430 QKNEDH
-436 IQFVQF
+436 IEFLQF
-442 HQNYSYE
+442 HQNYAYE

-457 KEDEDGF
+457 AATGFILQDGIFKRFCKEAADAPDEKF
-464 RLQPGLFKAFC
+464 FF
-475 ETAEYE
+475 
-481 PDKPYFLII
+481 II

-505 LMLIEAGYR
+505 LMLIEKDYR
-514 GQKVKLAYSK
+514 GQAATLPYSGRS
-524 QEFSVPE
+524 FTVPK

-555 RFSFIDMEPGFDTDG
+555 RFSFVDMEPGFDTKG
-570 FKARAKTYNNPAFD
+570 FKEYLSSKGNTTMGALVEKVE
-584 ELIEVISGTDGLNAA
+584 ELNEDIKQ
-599 IAGDP
+599 
-604 TLGNGFCIGHSYFVL
+604 TLGKGFCIGHSYFVF
-619 GDGETCSDELL
+619 DEPCSDTLL
-630 RDIVNYDILP
+630 RSIVKYDILP
-640 MLQEYW
+640 MLAEYW
-646 FDDAKKYQEW
+646 FDDEEQYETW
-656 ADKLHKAVNDGIE
+656 ASRLNGVFNNGSK

>member
-10 LVKEYQNYFTNHK
+10 LVKKYQNYFTNHK

-28 SYWEEEEFKWRGI
+28 SYWKEEEFKWRGI

-47 WDLDAQDLSDMI
+47 WDLDTQNLSDMI
-59 KRSLNGVSHMMV
+59 KRSLYGVSHMMV
-71 SQARFPEGMIEGF
+71 SQARFPEGMIEDF
-84 AEREPETVRAM
+84 AEREPDTVRAM

-104 DIVERFHSFKQKSAE
+104 DIVERFHSFKQKSAD

-159 NLSVALGSDHSIV
+159 NLSIALGSDHRII

-183 LTLYNEVTELM
+183 LALYNEVTELM
-194 KQKPEVRSWETQ
+194 KQKPVVRNWETQ
-206 DMTAEHYPDPE
+206 GMTAVHYPDPE
-217 YRMLTTDFAYCYT
+217 YRMLATDLAYCYT

-245 KDYDPG
+245 KDYNPG

-268 ESAKTVIERLL
+268 ESAKTVIERLV

-332 ILYMGKKADKGDDGV
+332 ILYMGKKADKEDDGV
-347 YTWKLRPELT
+347 YIWKLRPELA

-385 EVFISKAKYDTIC
+385 EVFISEAKYDELY
-398 AILSRKKN
+398 AVLMRKQN

-418 FTAKRLA
+418 FAAKRLA

-430 EKDDKR
+430 AKNDDH

-449 DFVEGYKP
+449 DFVEGYRPAASGFVRTDGIFKRFCIDAADAP
-457 KEDEDGF
+457 DEKF
-464 RLQPGLFKAFC
+464 FF
-475 ETAEYE
+475 
-481 PDKPYFLII
+481 II

-505 LMLIEAGYR
+505 LMLIEKDYR
-514 GQKVKLAYSK
+514 GQAATLPYSGRS
-524 QEFSVPE
+524 FTVPK

-555 RFSFIDMEPGFDTDG
+555 RFSFVDMEPGFDTDG
-570 FKARAKTYNNPAFD
+570 FKEYMNSKGSSTMKALV
-584 ELIEVISGTDGLNAA
+584 EEVKQLNVD
-599 IAGDP
+599 IKEK
-604 TLGNGFCIGHSYFVL
+604 LGKGFCIGHSYFVF
-619 GDGETCSDELL
+619 DEPCSDALL
-630 RDIVNYDILP
+630 KNIVNYDILP
-640 MLQEYW
+640 MLAEYW
-646 FDDAKKYQEW
+646 FDDEEQYEMW
-656 ADKLHKAVNDGIE
+656 ASRLNGVFENGSK

>member
-10 LVKEYQNYFTNHK
+10 LVKKYQNYFTNHK

-47 WDLDAQDLSDMI
+47 WDLDTQNLSDMI
-59 KRSLNGVSHMMV
+59 KRSLYGVSHMMV
-71 SQARFPEGMIEGF
+71 SQARFPEGMIEDF
-84 AEREPETVRAM
+84 AEREPDTVRAM

-104 DIVERFHSFKQKSAE
+104 DIVERFHSFKQKSAD

-159 NLSVALGSDHSIV
+159 NLSIALGSDHRII

-183 LTLYNEVTELM
+183 LALYNEVTELM
-194 KQKPEVRSWETQ
+194 KQKPVVRNWETQ
-206 DMTAEHYPDPE
+206 GMTAVHYPDPE
-217 YRMLTTDFAYCYT
+217 YRMLATDLAYCYT

-245 KDYDPG
+245 KDYNPG

-268 ESAKTVIERLL
+268 ESAKTVIERLV

-332 ILYMGKKADKGDDGV
+332 ILYMGKKADKEDDGV
-347 YTWKLRPELT
+347 YIWKLRPELA

-385 EVFISKAKYDTIC
+385 EVFISEAKYDELY
-398 AILSRKKN
+398 AVLMRKQN

-418 FTAKRLA
+418 FAAKRLA

-430 EKDDKR
+430 AKNDDH

-449 DFVEGYKP
+449 DFVEGYRPAASGFVRTDGIFKRFCIDAADAP
-457 KEDEDGF
+457 DEKF
-464 RLQPGLFKAFC
+464 FF
-475 ETAEYE
+475 
-481 PDKPYFLII
+481 II

-505 LMLIEAGYR
+505 LMLIEKDYR
-514 GQKVKLAYSK
+514 GQAATLPYSGRS
-524 QEFSVPE
+524 FTVPK

-555 RFSFIDMEPGFDTDG
+555 RFSFVDMEPGFDTDG
-570 FKARAKTYNNPAFD
+570 FKEYMNSKGSSTMKALV
-584 ELIEVISGTDGLNAA
+584 EEVKQLNVD
-599 IAGDP
+599 IKEK
-604 TLGNGFCIGHSYFVL
+604 LGKGFCIGHSYFVF
-619 GDGETCSDELL
+619 DEPCSDALL
-630 RDIVNYDILP
+630 KNIVNYDILP
-640 MLQEYW
+640 MLAEYW
-646 FDDAKKYQEW
+646 FDDEEQYEMW
-656 ADKLHKAVNDGIE
+656 ASHLNGVFENGSK

>member
-10 LVKEYQNYFTNHK
+10 LDKEYQNYFTNHK

-47 WDLDAQDLSDMI
+47 WDLDTQNLSDMI
-59 KRSLNGVSHMMV
+59 KRSLYGVSHMMV
-71 SQARFPEGMIEGF
+71 SQARFPEGMIEDF
-84 AEREPETVRAM
+84 AEREPDTVRAM

-104 DIVERFHSFKQKSAE
+104 DIVERFHSFKQKSAD

-159 NLSVALGSDHSIV
+159 NLSIALGSDHRII

-183 LTLYNEVTELM
+183 LALYNEVTELM
-194 KQKPEVRSWETQ
+194 KQKPVVRNWETQ
-206 DMTAEHYPDPE
+206 GMTAVHYPDPE
-217 YRMLTTDFAYCYT
+217 YRMLATDLAYCYT

-245 KDYDPG
+245 KDYNPG

-268 ESAKTVIERLL
+268 ESAKTVIERLV

-332 ILYMGKKADKGDDGV
+332 ILYMGKKADKEDDGV
-347 YTWKLRPELT
+347 YIWKLRPELA

-385 EVFISKAKYDTIC
+385 EVFISEAKYDELY
-398 AILSRKKN
+398 AVLMRKQN

-418 FTAKRLA
+418 FAAKRLA

-430 EKDDKR
+430 AKNDDH

-449 DFVEGYKP
+449 DFVEGYRPAASGFVRTDGIFKRFCIDAADAP
-457 KEDEDGF
+457 DEKF
-464 RLQPGLFKAFC
+464 FF
-475 ETAEYE
+475 
-481 PDKPYFLII
+481 II

-505 LMLIEAGYR
+505 LMLIEKDYR
-514 GQKVKLAYSK
+514 GQAATLPYSGRS
-524 QEFSVPE
+524 FTVPK

-555 RFSFIDMEPGFDTDG
+555 RFSFVDMEPGFDTDG
-570 FKARAKTYNNPAFD
+570 FKEYMNSKGSSTMKALV
-584 ELIEVISGTDGLNAA
+584 EEVKQLNVD
-599 IAGDP
+599 IKEK
-604 TLGNGFCIGHSYFVL
+604 LGKGFCIGHSYFVF
-619 GDGETCSDELL
+619 DEPCSDALL
-630 RDIVNYDILP
+630 KNIVNYDILP
-640 MLQEYW
+640 MLAEYW
-646 FDDAKKYQEW
+646 FDDEEQYEMW
-656 ADKLHKAVNDGIE
+656 ASRLNGVFENGSK

>member
-47 WDLDAQDLSDMI
+47 WDLDTQNLSDMI
-59 KRSLNGVSHMMV
+59 KRSLYGVSHMMV
-71 SQARFPEGMIEGF
+71 SQARFPEGMIEDF
-84 AEREPETVRAM
+84 AEREPDTVRAM

-104 DIVERFHSFKQKSAE
+104 DIVERFHSFKQKSAD
-119 LLERVGNGAKNH
+119 LLERVGNGVKNH

-159 NLSVALGSDHSIV
+159 NLSIALGSDHRII

-183 LTLYNEVTELM
+183 LALYNEVTELM
-194 KQKPEVRSWETQ
+194 KQKPEVRNWETQ
-206 DMTAEHYPDPE
+206 GMTAVHYPDPE
-217 YRMLTTDFAYCYT
+217 YRMLATDLAYCYT

-245 KDYDPG
+245 KDYNPG
-251 ITVAN
+251 ITVEN

-262 DKEVYH
+262 NNEVYH

-332 ILYMGKKADKGDDGV
+332 ILYMGKKANKEDDGV
-347 YTWKLRPELT
+347 YIWKLRPELA

-385 EVFISKAKYDTIC
+385 EVFISEAKYDEMY
-398 AILSRKKN
+398 AVLMRKQN

-418 FTAKRLA
+418 FAAKRLA

-430 EKDDKR
+430 AKNDDH

-449 DFVEGYKP
+449 DFVEGYRPAASGFVRTDGIFKRFCIGAADAP
-457 KEDEDGF
+457 DEKF
-464 RLQPGLFKAFC
+464 FF
-475 ETAEYE
+475 
-481 PDKPYFLII
+481 II

-505 LMLIEAGYR
+505 LMLIEKDYR
-514 GQKVKLAYSK
+514 GQAATLPYSGRS
-524 QEFSVPE
+524 FTVPK

-555 RFSFIDMEPGFDTDG
+555 RFSFVDMKPGFDTDG
-570 FKARAKTYNNPAFD
+570 FKEYMNSKGSSTMKALV
-584 ELIEVISGTDGLNAA
+584 EEVKQLNVD
-599 IAGDP
+599 IKEK
-604 TLGNGFCIGHSYFVL
+604 LGKGFCIGHSYFVF
-619 GDGETCSDELL
+619 DEPCSDALL
-630 RDIVNYDILP
+630 RNIVNFDILP
-640 MLQEYW
+640 MLAEYW
-646 FDDAKKYQEW
+646 FDDEEQYEMW
-656 ADKLHKAVNDGIE
+656 ASRLNGVFENGSK

>member
-47 WDLDAQDLSDMI
+47 WDIEAQDLSDMI
-59 KRSLNGVSHMMV
+59 KRSLSGVSHMMV
-71 SQARFPEGMIEGF
+71 SQARFPEGMIEDF
-84 AEREPETVRAM
+84 AEREPDTVRVM

-104 DIVERFHSFKQKSAE
+104 DIVERFHSFKQKSAD

-159 NLSVALGSDHSIV
+159 NLSIALGSDHRII

-183 LTLYNEVTELM
+183 LALYNEVTELM

-206 DMTAEHYPDPE
+206 GMTAEHYLDPE
-217 YRMLTTDFAYCYT
+217 YRMLATDLAYCYT

-245 KDYDPG
+245 KDYNPG
-251 ITVAN
+251 ITVEN

-262 DKEVYH
+262 NKEVYH

-332 ILYMGKKADKGDDGV
+332 ILYMGKKADKEDDGV
-347 YTWKLRPELT
+347 YIWKLRPELA

-385 EVFISKAKYDTIC
+385 EVFISEAKYDELY
-398 AILSRKKN
+398 AVLMRKQN

-418 FTAKRLA
+418 FAAKRLA

-430 EKDDKR
+430 QKNEDH
-436 IQFVQF
+436 IEFLQF
-442 HQNYSYE
+442 HQNYAYE

-457 KEDEDGF
+457 AATGFILQDGIFKRFCKEAADAPDEKF
-464 RLQPGLFKAFC
+464 FF
-475 ETAEYE
+475 
-481 PDKPYFLII
+481 II

-505 LMLIEAGYR
+505 LMLIEKDYR
-514 GQKVKLAYSK
+514 GQAATLPYSGRS
-524 QEFSVPE
+524 FTVPK

-555 RFSFIDMEPGFDTDG
+555 RFSFVDMEPGFDTDG
-570 FKARAKTYNNPAFD
+570 FKEY
-584 ELIEVISGTDGLNAA
+584 LNSKSSDTMKALVEE
-599 IAGDP
+599 IKQLNDDIKEK
-604 TLGNGFCIGHSYFVL
+604 LGKGFCIGHSYFVF
-619 GDGETCSDELL
+619 DEPCSDALL
-630 RDIVNYDILP
+630 KSIVNYDILP
-640 MLQEYW
+640 MLAEYW
-646 FDDAKKYQEW
+646 FDDEEQYEMW
-656 ADKLHKAVNDGIE
+656 ASRLNGVFENGSK

>member
-23 GENGE
+23 GEDGE
-28 SYWEEEEFKWRGI
+28 SYWDEEEFKWRGI

-47 WDLDAQDLSDMI
+47 WDLEAPDLADMI

-84 AEREPETVRAM
+84 AEREPDTVRAM

-104 DIVERFHSFKQKSAE
+104 DIVERFHSFKQKSAD

-159 NLSVALGSDHSIV
+159 NFSIALGSDHRII

-183 LTLYNEVTELM
+183 LALYNEVTELM
-194 KQKPEVRSWETQ
+194 KQKPEVRNWETQ
-206 DMTAEHYPDPE
+206 GMTAEHYPDPE
-217 YRMLTTDFAYCYT
+217 YRMLATDLAYCYT
-230 ERILKEQKAEQEWEP
+230 ERILKGQKAEQEWEP
-245 KDYDPG
+245 KDYNPG

-268 ESAKTVIERLL
+268 ESAKTVIERLV

-291 QKYGDNANTYNV
+291 QKYGDNTNTYNV

-332 ILYMGKKADKGDDGV
+332 ILYMGKKADKEDDGV
-347 YTWKLRPELT
+347 YIWKLRPELA

-385 EVFISKAKYDTIC
+385 EVFISEAKYDELY
-398 AILSRKKN
+398 AVLMRKQN

-418 FTAKRLA
+418 FAAKRLA

-430 EKDDKR
+430 QK
-436 IQFVQF
+436 
-442 HQNYSYE
+442 NE
-449 DFVEGYKP
+449 DHIE
-457 KEDEDGF
+457 
-464 RLQPGLFKAFC
+464 
-475 ETAEYE
+475 
-481 PDKPYFLII
+481 FL
-490 DEINRGNLSKIFGEL
+490 
-505 LMLIEAGYR
+505 
-514 GQKVKLAYSK
+514 
-524 QEFSVPE
+524 
-531 NLYIIGMMNTADRSL
+531 
-546 AMIDYALRR
+546 
-555 RFSFIDMEPGFDTDG
+555 
-570 FKARAKTYNNPAFD
+570 
-584 ELIEVISGTDGLNAA
+584 
-599 IAGDP
+599 
-604 TLGNGFCIGHSYFVL
+604 
-619 GDGETCSDELL
+619 
-630 RDIVNYDILP
+630 
-640 MLQEYW
+640 
-646 FDDAKKYQEW
+646 
-656 ADKLHKAVNDGIE
+656 

>member
-47 WDLDAQDLSDMI
+47 WDLDTQNLSDMI
-59 KRSLNGVSHMMV
+59 KRSLYGVSHMMV
-71 SQARFPEGMIEGF
+71 SQARFPEGMIEDF
-84 AEREPETVRAM
+84 AEREPDTVRAM

-104 DIVERFHSFKQKSAE
+104 DIVERFHSFKQKSAD

-159 NLSVALGSDHSIV
+159 NLSIALGSDHRII

-183 LTLYNEVTELM
+183 LALYNEVTELM
-194 KQKPEVRSWETQ
+194 KQKPEVRNWETQ
-206 DMTAEHYPDPE
+206 GMTAVHYPDPE
-217 YRMLTTDFAYCYT
+217 YRMLATDLAYCYT

-245 KDYDPG
+245 KDYNPG
-251 ITVAN
+251 ITVEN

-262 DKEVYH
+262 NNEVYH

-332 ILYMGKKADKGDDGV
+332 ILYMGKKANKEDDGV
-347 YTWKLRPELT
+347 YIWKLRPELA

-385 EVFISKAKYDTIC
+385 EVFISEAKYDEMY
-398 AILSRKKN
+398 AVLMRKQN

-418 FTAKRLA
+418 FAAKRLA

-430 EKDDKR
+430 AKNDDH

-449 DFVEGYKP
+449 DFVEGYRPAASGFVRTDGIFKRFCIDAADAP
-457 KEDEDGF
+457 DEKF
-464 RLQPGLFKAFC
+464 FF
-475 ETAEYE
+475 
-481 PDKPYFLII
+481 II
-490 DEINRGNLSKIFGEL
+490 NEINRGNLSKIFGEL
-505 LMLIEAGYR
+505 LMLIEKDYR
-514 GQKVKLAYSK
+514 GQAATLPYSGRS
-524 QEFSVPE
+524 FTVPK

-555 RFSFIDMEPGFDTDG
+555 RFSFVDMKPGFDTDG
-570 FKARAKTYNNPAFD
+570 FKEYMNSKGSSTMKALV
-584 ELIEVISGTDGLNAA
+584 EEVKQLNVD
-599 IAGDP
+599 IKEK
-604 TLGNGFCIGHSYFVL
+604 LGKGFCIGHSYFVF
-619 GDGETCSDELL
+619 DEPCSDALL
-630 RDIVNYDILP
+630 RNIVNFDILP
-640 MLQEYW
+640 MLAEYW
-646 FDDAKKYQEW
+646 FDDEEQYEMW
-656 ADKLHKAVNDGIE
+656 ASRLNGVFENGSK

>member
-47 WDLDAQDLSDMI
+47 WDLDTQNLSDMI
-59 KRSLNGVSHMMV
+59 KRSLYGVSHMMV
-71 SQARFPEGMIEGF
+71 SQARFPEGMIEDF
-84 AEREPETVRAM
+84 AEREPDTVRAM

-104 DIVERFHSFKQKSAE
+104 DIVERFHSFKQKSAD

-159 NLSVALGSDHSIV
+159 NLSIALGSDHRII

-183 LTLYNEVTELM
+183 LALYNEVTELM
-194 KQKPEVRSWETQ
+194 KQKPEVRNWETQ
-206 DMTAEHYPDPE
+206 GMTAVHYPDPE
-217 YRMLTTDFAYCYT
+217 YRMLATDLAYCYT

-245 KDYDPG
+245 KDYNPG
-251 ITVAN
+251 ITVEN

-262 DKEVYH
+262 NNEVYH

-332 ILYMGKKADKGDDGV
+332 ILYMGKKANKEDDGV
-347 YTWKLRPELT
+347 YIWKLRPELA

-385 EVFISKAKYDTIC
+385 EVFISEAKYDEMY
-398 AILSRKKN
+398 AVLMRKQN

-418 FTAKRLA
+418 FAAKRLA

-430 EKDDKR
+430 QKNEDH
-436 IQFVQF
+436 IEFLQF
-442 HQNYSYE
+442 HQNYAYE

-457 KEDEDGF
+457 AATGFILQDGIFKRFCKEAADAPDEKF
-464 RLQPGLFKAFC
+464 FF
-475 ETAEYE
+475 
-481 PDKPYFLII
+481 II

-505 LMLIEAGYR
+505 LMLIEKDYR
-514 GQKVKLAYSK
+514 GQPVTLPYSGRS
-524 QEFSVPE
+524 FTVPK
-531 NLYIIGMMNTADRSL
+531 NLFIIGMMNTADRSL

-555 RFSFIDMEPGFDTDG
+555 RFSFIDMEPGFDTKG
-570 FKARAKTYNNPAFD
+570 FKEYLSSKGNTTMGALVEKVE
-584 ELIEVISGTDGLNAA
+584 ELNEDIKQ
-599 IAGDP
+599 
-604 TLGNGFCIGHSYFVL
+604 TLGKGFCIGHSYFVF
-619 GDGETCSDELL
+619 DEPCSDTLL
-630 RDIVNYDILP
+630 RSIVKYDILP
-640 MLQEYW
+640 MLAEYW
-646 FDDAKKYQEW
+646 FDDEEQYETW
-656 ADKLHKAVNDGIE
+656 ASRLNGVFNNGSK

>member
-47 WDLDAQDLSDMI
+47 WDLDTQNLSDMI
-59 KRSLNGVSHMMV
+59 KRSLYGVSHMMV
-71 SQARFPEGMIEGF
+71 SQARFPEGMIEDF
-84 AEREPETVRAM
+84 AEREPDTVRAM

-104 DIVERFHSFKQKSAE
+104 DIVERFHSFKQKSAD

-159 NLSVALGSDHSIV
+159 NLSIALGSDHRII

-183 LTLYNEVTELM
+183 LALYNEVTELM
-194 KQKPEVRSWETQ
+194 KQKPEIRNWETQ
-206 DMTAEHYPDPE
+206 GMTAVHYPDPE
-217 YRMLTTDFAYCYT
+217 YRMLATDLAYCYT

-245 KDYDPG
+245 KDYNPG
-251 ITVAN
+251 ITVEN

-262 DKEVYH
+262 NNEVYH

-332 ILYMGKKADKGDDGV
+332 ILYMGKKANKEDDGV
-347 YTWKLRPELT
+347 YIWKLRPELA

-385 EVFISKAKYDTIC
+385 EVFISEAKYDEMY
-398 AILSRKKN
+398 AVLMRKQN

-418 FTAKRLA
+418 FAAKRLA

-430 EKDDKR
+430 QKNEDH
-436 IQFVQF
+436 IEFLQF
-442 HQNYSYE
+442 HQNYAYE

-457 KEDEDGF
+457 AATGFILQDGIFKRFCKEAADAPDEKF
-464 RLQPGLFKAFC
+464 FF
-475 ETAEYE
+475 
-481 PDKPYFLII
+481 II

-505 LMLIEAGYR
+505 LMLIEKDYR
-514 GQKVKLAYSK
+514 GQAATLPYSGRS
-524 QEFSVPE
+524 FTVPK

-555 RFSFIDMEPGFDTDG
+555 RFSFVDMEPGFDTKG
-570 FKARAKTYNNPAFD
+570 FKEYLSSKGNTTMGALVEKVE
-584 ELIEVISGTDGLNAA
+584 ELNEDIKQ
-599 IAGDP
+599 
-604 TLGNGFCIGHSYFVL
+604 TLGKGFCIGHSYFVF
-619 GDGETCSDELL
+619 DEPCSDTLL
-630 RDIVNYDILP
+630 RSIVKYDILP
-640 MLQEYW
+640 MLAEYW
-646 FDDAKKYQEW
+646 FDDEEQYETW
-656 ADKLHKAVNDGIE
+656 ASRLNGVFNNGSK

>member
-1 MIDRKKFDK
+1 MIDRKKFDN
-10 LVKEYQNYFTNHK
+10 LVKAYQNYFTNHK
-23 GENGE
+23 GKNGE

-47 WDLDAQDLSDMI
+47 WDLDAQNLSDMI
-59 KRSLNGVSHMMV
+59 KHSLYGVSHMMV
-71 SQARFPEGMIEGF
+71 SQARFPEGMIEDF

-95 FKDLFDESK
+95 FKNLFDENK
-104 DIVERFHSFKQKSAE
+104 DIVERFHSFKQKSAD

-159 NLSVALGSDHSIV
+159 NLSIALGSDHRII

-183 LTLYNEVTELM
+183 LALYNEVTELM

-206 DMTAEHYPDPE
+206 GMTAEHYPDPE
-217 YRMLTTDFAYCYT
+217 YRMLATDLAYCYT

-245 KDYDPG
+245 KDYNPG
-251 ITVAN
+251 ITVEN

-262 DKEVYH
+262 NNEVYH

-326 SIRWWS
+326 SVRWWS
-332 ILYMGKKADKGDDGV
+332 ILYMGKKADKDDDGV
-347 YTWKLRPELT
+347 YIWKLRPELA

-377 YTKKDFLE
+377 YTKKDFWE
-385 EVFISKAKYDTIC
+385 EVFISEAKYDEMY
-398 AILSRKKN
+398 AVLMRKQN

-418 FTAKRLA
+418 FAAKRLA

-430 EKDDKR
+430 AKNDDH

-449 DFVEGYKP
+449 DFVEGYRPAASGFVRTDGIFKRFCKDAADAP
-457 KEDEDGF
+457 DEKF
-464 RLQPGLFKAFC
+464 FF
-475 ETAEYE
+475 
-481 PDKPYFLII
+481 II

-505 LMLIEAGYR
+505 LMLIEKDYR
-514 GQKVKLAYSK
+514 GQAATLPYSGRS
-524 QEFSVPE
+524 FTVPK

-555 RFSFIDMEPGFDTDG
+555 RFSFVDMEPGFDTDG
-570 FKARAKTYNNPAFD
+570 FKEY
-584 ELIEVISGTDGLNAA
+584 LN
-599 IAGDP
+599 
-604 TLGNGFCIGHSYFVL
+604 SKS
-619 GDGETCSDELL
+619 SDTMKALVEEIKQLN
-630 RDIVNYDILP
+630 DDIL
-640 MLQEYW
+640 E
-646 FDDAKKYQEW
+646 ATR
-656 ADKLHKAVNDGIE
+656 

>member
-10 LVKEYQNYFTNHK
+10 LVKKYQNYFTNHK

-47 WDLDAQDLSDMI
+47 WDLDTQNLSDMI
-59 KRSLNGVSHMMV
+59 KRSLYGVSHMMV
-71 SQARFPEGMIEGF
+71 SQARFPEGMIEDF
-84 AEREPETVRAM
+84 AEREPDTVRAM

-104 DIVERFHSFKQKSAE
+104 DIVERFHSFKQKSAD

-159 NLSVALGSDHSIV
+159 NLSIALGSDHRII

-183 LTLYNEVTELM
+183 LALYNEVTELM
-194 KQKPEVRSWETQ
+194 KQKPVVRNWETQ
-206 DMTAEHYPDPE
+206 GMTAVHYPDPE
-217 YRMLTTDFAYCYT
+217 YRMLATDLAYCYT

-245 KDYDPG
+245 KDYNPG

-268 ESAKTVIERLL
+268 ESAKTVIERLV

-332 ILYMGKKADKGDDGV
+332 ILYMGKKADKEDDGV
-347 YTWKLRPELT
+347 YIWKLRPELA

-385 EVFISKAKYDTIC
+385 EVFISEAKYDELY
-398 AILSRKKN
+398 AVLMRKQN

-418 FTAKRLA
+418 FAAKRLA

-430 EKDDKR
+430 AKNDDH

-449 DFVEGYKP
+449 DFVEGYRPAASGFVRTDGIFKRFCIDAADAP
-457 KEDEDGF
+457 DEKF
-464 RLQPGLFKAFC
+464 FF
-475 ETAEYE
+475 
-481 PDKPYFLII
+481 II

-505 LMLIEAGYR
+505 LMLIEKDYR
-514 GQKVKLAYSK
+514 GQAATHPYSGRS
-524 QEFSVPE
+524 FTVPK

-555 RFSFIDMEPGFDTDG
+555 RFSFVDMEPGFDTDG
-570 FKARAKTYNNPAFD
+570 FKEYMNSKGSSTMKALV
-584 ELIEVISGTDGLNAA
+584 EEVKQLNVD
-599 IAGDP
+599 IKEK
-604 TLGNGFCIGHSYFVL
+604 LGKGFCIGHSYFVF
-619 GDGETCSDELL
+619 DEPCSDALL
-630 RDIVNYDILP
+630 KNIVNYDILP
-640 MLQEYW
+640 MLAEYW
-646 FDDAKKYQEW
+646 FDDEEQYEMW
-656 ADKLHKAVNDGIE
+656 ASRLNGVFENGSK

>member
-10 LVKEYQNYFTNHK
+10 LVKKYQNYFTNHK

-47 WDLDAQDLSDMI
+47 WDLDTQNLSDMI
-59 KRSLNGVSHMMV
+59 KRSLYGVSHMMV
-71 SQARFPEGMIEGF
+71 SQARFPEGMIEDF
-84 AEREPETVRAM
+84 AEREPDTVRAM

-104 DIVERFHSFKQKSAE
+104 DIVERFHSFKQKSAD

-159 NLSVALGSDHSIV
+159 NLSIALGSDHRII

-183 LTLYNEVTELM
+183 LALYNEVTELM
-194 KQKPEVRSWETQ
+194 KQKPVVRNWETQ
-206 DMTAEHYPDPE
+206 GMTAVHYPDPE
-217 YRMLTTDFAYCYT
+217 YRMLATDLAYCYT

-245 KDYDPG
+245 KDYNPG

-268 ESAKTVIERLL
+268 ESAKTVIERLV

-332 ILYMGKKADKGDDGV
+332 ILYMGKKADKEDDGV
-347 YTWKLRPELT
+347 YIWKLRPELA

-385 EVFISKAKYDTIC
+385 EVFISEAKYGELY
-398 AILSRKKN
+398 AVLMRKQN

-418 FTAKRLA
+418 FAAKRLA

-430 EKDDKR
+430 AKNDDH

-449 DFVEGYKP
+449 DFVEGYRPAASGFVRTDGIFKRFCIDAADAP
-457 KEDEDGF
+457 DEKF
-464 RLQPGLFKAFC
+464 FF
-475 ETAEYE
+475 
-481 PDKPYFLII
+481 II

-505 LMLIEAGYR
+505 LMLIEKDYR
-514 GQKVKLAYSK
+514 GQAATLPYSGRS
-524 QEFSVPE
+524 FTVPK

-555 RFSFIDMEPGFDTDG
+555 RFSFVDMEPGFDTDG
-570 FKARAKTYNNPAFD
+570 FKEYMNSKGSSTMKALV
-584 ELIEVISGTDGLNAA
+584 EEVKQLNVD
-599 IAGDP
+599 IKEK
-604 TLGNGFCIGHSYFVL
+604 LGKGFCIGHSYFVF
-619 GDGETCSDELL
+619 DEPCSDALL
-630 RDIVNYDILP
+630 KNIVNYDILP
-640 MLQEYW
+640 MLAEYW
-646 FDDAKKYQEW
+646 FDDEEQYEMW
-656 ADKLHKAVNDGIE
+656 ASRLNGVFENGSK

>member
-1 MIDRKKFDK
+1 MIDRKKFDN
-10 LVKEYQNYFTNHK
+10 LVKAYQNYFTNHK
-23 GENGE
+23 GKNGE

-47 WDLDAQDLSDMI
+47 WDLDAQNLSDMI
-59 KRSLNGVSHMMV
+59 KHSLYGVSHMMV
-71 SQARFPEGMIEGF
+71 SQARFPEGMIEDF

-95 FKDLFDESK
+95 FKNLFDENK
-104 DIVERFHSFKQKSAE
+104 DIVERFHSFKQKSAD

-159 NLSVALGSDHSIV
+159 NLSIALGSDHRII

-183 LTLYNEVTELM
+183 LALYNEVTELM
-194 KQKPEVRSWETQ
+194 KQKPEARSWETQ
-206 DMTAEHYPDPE
+206 GMTAEHYPDPE
-217 YRMLTTDFAYCYT
+217 YRMLATDLAYCYT

-245 KDYDPG
+245 KDYNPG
-251 ITVAN
+251 ITVEN

-262 DKEVYH
+262 NNEVYH

-332 ILYMGKKADKGDDGV
+332 ILYMGKKANKEDDGV
-347 YTWKLRPELT
+347 YIWKLRPELA

-385 EVFISKAKYDTIC
+385 EVFISEAKYDEMY
-398 AILSRKKN
+398 AVLMRKQN

-418 FTAKRLA
+418 FAAKRLA

-430 EKDDKR
+430 QKNEDH
-436 IQFVQF
+436 IEFLQF
-442 HQNYSYE
+442 HQNYAYE

-457 KEDEDGF
+457 AATGFILQDGIFKRFCKEAADAPDEKF
-464 RLQPGLFKAFC
+464 FF
-475 ETAEYE
+475 
-481 PDKPYFLII
+481 II

-505 LMLIEAGYR
+505 LMLIEKDYR
-514 GQKVKLAYSK
+514 GQAATLPYSGRS
-524 QEFSVPE
+524 FTVPK

-555 RFSFIDMEPGFDTDG
+555 RFSFVDIEPGFDTKG
-570 FKARAKTYNNPAFD
+570 FKEYLSSKGNTTMGALVEKVE
-584 ELIEVISGTDGLNAA
+584 ELNEDIKQ
-599 IAGDP
+599 
-604 TLGNGFCIGHSYFVL
+604 TLGKGFCIGHSYFVF
-619 GDGETCSDELL
+619 DEPCSDTLL
-630 RDIVNYDILP
+630 RSIVKYDILP
-640 MLQEYW
+640 MLAEYW
-646 FDDAKKYQEW
+646 FDDEEQYETW
-656 ADKLHKAVNDGIE
+656 ASRLNGVFNNGSK

>member
-47 WDLDAQDLSDMI
+47 WDIEAQDLSDMI
-59 KRSLNGVSHMMV
+59 KRSLSGVSHMMV
-71 SQARFPEGMIEGF
+71 SQARFPEGMIEDF
-84 AEREPETVRAM
+84 AEREPDTVRVM

-104 DIVERFHSFKQKSAE
+104 DIIERFHSFKQKSAD

-131 FQDERTIALYLWLR
+131 FQDERTIALYLWLA
-145 YPDKYYVYQYTQAR
+145 YPEKYYVYQYTQAR
-159 NLSVALGSDHSIV
+159 NLSIALGSDHRII

-183 LTLYNEVTELM
+183 LALYNEVTELM

-206 DMTAEHYPDPE
+206 GMTAEHYSDPE
-217 YRMLTTDFAYCYT
+217 YRMLVTDLAYCYT

-245 KDYDPG
+245 KDYNPG

-268 ESAKTVIERLL
+268 ESAKTVIERLV

-332 ILYMGKKADKGDDGV
+332 ILYMGKKADKEDDGV
-347 YTWKLRPELT
+347 YIWKLRPELA

-385 EVFISKAKYDTIC
+385 EVFISEAKYDELY
-398 AILSRKKN
+398 AVLMRKQN

-418 FTAKRLA
+418 FAAKRLA

-430 EKDDKR
+430 QKNEDH
-436 IQFVQF
+436 IEFLQF
-442 HQNYSYE
+442 HQNYAYE

-457 KEDEDGF
+457 AATGFILQDGIFKRFCKEATDAPDEKF
-464 RLQPGLFKAFC
+464 FF
-475 ETAEYE
+475 
-481 PDKPYFLII
+481 II

-505 LMLIEAGYR
+505 LMLIEKDYR
-514 GQKVKLAYSK
+514 GQAAMLPYSGRS
-524 QEFSVPE
+524 FTVPK

-555 RFSFIDMEPGFDTDG
+555 RFSFVDMEPGFDTKG
-570 FKARAKTYNNPAFD
+570 FKEYLSSKGNTTMGALVEKVE
-584 ELIEVISGTDGLNAA
+584 ELNEDIKQ
-599 IAGDP
+599 
-604 TLGNGFCIGHSYFVL
+604 TLGKGFCIGHSYFVF
-619 GDGETCSDELL
+619 DEPCSDTLL
-630 RDIVNYDILP
+630 RSIVKYDILP
-640 MLQEYW
+640 MLAEYW
-646 FDDAKKYQEW
+646 FDDEEQYETW
-656 ADKLHKAVNDGIE
+656 ASRLNGVFNNGSK

>member
-1 MIDRKKFDK
+1 MIDKKKFDK

-47 WDLDAQDLSDMI
+47 WDLDTQNLSDMI
-59 KRSLNGVSHMMV
+59 KRSLYGVSHMMV
-71 SQARFPEGMIEGF
+71 SQARFPEGMIEDF
-84 AEREPETVRAM
+84 AEREPDTVRAM

-104 DIVERFHSFKQKSAE
+104 DIVERFHSFKQKSAD

-159 NLSVALGSDHSIV
+159 NLSIALGSDHRII

-183 LTLYNEVTELM
+183 LALYNEVTELM
-194 KQKPEVRSWETQ
+194 KQKPEVRNWETQ
-206 DMTAEHYPDPE
+206 GMTAVHYPDPE
-217 YRMLTTDFAYCYT
+217 YRMLATDLAYCYT

-245 KDYDPG
+245 KDYNPG
-251 ITVAN
+251 ITVEN

-262 DKEVYH
+262 NNEVYH

-332 ILYMGKKADKGDDGV
+332 ILYMGKKANKEDDGV
-347 YTWKLRPELT
+347 YIWKLRPELA

-385 EVFISKAKYDTIC
+385 EVFISEAKYDEMY
-398 AILSRKKN
+398 AVLMRKQN

-418 FTAKRLA
+418 FAAKRLA

-430 EKDDKR
+430 QKNEDH
-436 IQFVQF
+436 IEFLQF
-442 HQNYSYE
+442 HQNYAYE

-457 KEDEDGF
+457 AATGFILQDGIFKRFCKEAADAPDEKF
-464 RLQPGLFKAFC
+464 FF
-475 ETAEYE
+475 
-481 PDKPYFLII
+481 II

-505 LMLIEAGYR
+505 LMLIEKDYR
-514 GQKVKLAYSK
+514 GQPVTLPYSGRS
-524 QEFSVPE
+524 FTVPK
-531 NLYIIGMMNTADRSL
+531 NLFIIGMMNTADRSL

-555 RFSFIDMEPGFDTDG
+555 RFSFIDMWSRDSTP
-570 FKARAKTYNNPAFD
+570 RA
-584 ELIEVISGTDGLNAA
+584 
-599 IAGDP
+599 
-604 TLGNGFCIGHSYFVL
+604 
-619 GDGETCSDELL
+619 L
-630 RDIVNYDILP
+630 RNT
-640 MLQEYW
+640 
-646 FDDAKKYQEW
+646 
-656 ADKLHKAVNDGIE
+656 